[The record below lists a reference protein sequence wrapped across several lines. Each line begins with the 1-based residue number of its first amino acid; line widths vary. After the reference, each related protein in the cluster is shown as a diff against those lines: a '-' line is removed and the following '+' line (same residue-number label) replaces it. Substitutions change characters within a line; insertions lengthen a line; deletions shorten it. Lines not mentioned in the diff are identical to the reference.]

1 MAVMKKK
8 RILIVSAIVLLFLTV
23 ASAVTVFSADGDT
36 TTQPKIEKAGG
47 VELKVKRFPISRYQA
62 NNEASDDL
70 IKGAFVGLTNVTF
83 SFAGNIVRVVDAGM
97 DILYNLQPI
106 DEFANSITNVSRSVY
121 KTLKKNFGEAL
132 FIFTCGYVVYLFCVR
147 GSAKEAMRRSILF
160 ICVMVIGGL
169 WMSNAGYYMKALN
182 ALSVEA
188 QGKLLTAGNG
198 LVGIVQDEGNFADS
212 SGIEKGKEMEG
223 TVAVMRNLYFDMALM
238 KPFLIVNFG
247 ETSEGKINEKGDSK
261 SKLSRVDKLLSYKL
275 SKEGEKEKLDY
286 IESVEIKKYE
296 NESMTAGS
304 AFTQLGES
312 FIAVI
317 SAIVVGIPFLALA
330 FFNFLLQIIA
340 LVIVFFVPFAFILAY
355 VPQLAYSGFVTLGR
369 LGSVY
374 LLKAM
379 LGVVVLFVY
388 VICFMVDT
396 LIPPNGFGK
405 YLLNVTV
412 LSLILWIGFVKRDA
426 IIKFVTAGKV
436 VSVDNNMLENMRQ
449 NVVQP
454 AWENAKKIGSTLGN
468 GGGIFTDFAKNFG
481 GRKDGSNADGV
492 TGAPS
497 GVGNSP
503 SGAAMGYDN
512 THAVSRTPQKEMA
525 NGIANHNSRNLKRN
539 PQTLSKEQEKQK
551 QKEAFANAKENQR
564 QSHLDRLRKDGINS
578 PMLKDALNEGNEDL
592 SKRVP
597 ILLDKKDDSART
609 DQKEYVEQLLKQ
621 PENHHPQS
629 DDASLQHDE
638 ETVSNRAPV
647 LQENEK
653 DTERTDQKEY
663 IHEGLNQNTETD
675 KHHDFEVQKDD
686 SASKSEPVAQE
697 KSAEI
702 KRSDQKVMTNQSEPQ
717 LGFES
722 LQPTK
727 VENQPLA
734 NSERKIRPSEPA
746 KVHSDGIRVEEKQA
760 VAPAGESKA
769 VSREKQPSSQA
780 IKRTEQSVN
789 TFEQVSLNEIARRS
803 SSKAEDRLRRD
814 ERTK

>member
-1 MAVMKKK
+1 MVVMKKK

-36 TTQPKIEKAGG
+36 TTQPKVEKAGG

-106 DEFANSITNVSRSVY
+106 DEFANSITNVSKTVY

-132 FIFTCGYVVYLFCVR
+132 FIFTCAYVVYLFCVR
-147 GSAKEAMRRSILF
+147 GSVKEAMRRSILF

-169 WMSNAGYYMKALN
+169 WMSNAGYYMKTLN

-212 SGIEKGKEMEG
+212 SAIEKGKEMEG
-223 TVAVMRNLYFDMALM
+223 TVAVMRNLYFDIALM

-247 ETSEGKINEKGDSK
+247 ETSEAKINEKGDSK
-261 SKLSRVDKLLSYKL
+261 DKLSRIDKLLSYKL
-275 SKEGEKEKLDY
+275 SKDGEKEKQKHIKDTE
-286 IESVEIKKYE
+286 IEEYE
-296 NESMTAGS
+296 NESMTSGNV
-304 AFTQLGES
+304 FNQLGES
-312 FIAVI
+312 FIAIVASIVI
-317 SAIVVGIPFLALA
+317 GIPFLALA
-330 FFNFLLQIIA
+330 FFNFLLQVVA

-379 LGVVVLFVY
+379 LGVIVLFVY
-388 VICFMVDT
+388 VTCFIVDK
-396 LIPPNGFGK
+396 LIPPNGFGM
-405 YLLNVTV
+405 YLLNVAV
-412 LSLILWIGFVKRDA
+412 LASILWIGFHKRDA

-436 VSVDNNMLENMRQ
+436 VSVDNNMMENMRQ
-449 NVVQP
+449 NIVQP
-454 AWENAKKIGSTLGN
+454 AWEQAKKIGREWGN
-468 GGGIFTDFAKNFG
+468 GGGVFTDFTKHFG

-497 GVGNSP
+497 GGNSP
-503 SGAAMGYDN
+503 SGAAMGNDN
-512 THAVSRTPQKEMA
+512 THAISRTPQKETA
-525 NGIANHNSRNLKRN
+525 NGIANHNSRSLKRN

-551 QKEAFANAKENQR
+551 QKEAFANAKENKQ

-592 SKRVP
+592 SKRAP
-597 ILLDKKDDSART
+597 ILQDKKDESART
-609 DQKEYVEQLLKQ
+609 DQKEYVEQLHKQ
-621 PENHHPQS
+621 PNIQQQT
-629 DDASLQHDE
+629 DDASLQHE
-638 ETVSNRAPV
+638 EESTSNRAPV

-653 DTERTDQKEY
+653 DTERTDQKAFVYDEQ
-663 IHEGLNQNTETD
+663 NQNLETD
-675 KHHDFEVQKDD
+675 QQQNFEVPKDD
-686 SASKSEPVAQE
+686 SVSNSEPVAQE
-697 KSAEI
+697 KTAEI
-702 KRSDQKVMTNQSEPQ
+702 KRSDQKVMMNQPEPQ
-717 LGFES
+717 FGFES
-722 LQPTK
+722 PQSTK
-727 VENQPLA
+727 VENQPIA
-734 NSERKIRPSEPA
+734 NNEREIRPSEPA
-746 KVHSDGIRVEEKQA
+746 KVHSDGIRVDEKQA
-760 VAPAGESKA
+760 VAPAENKT
-769 VSREKQPSSQA
+769 VSREKQPSSQT

-789 TFEQVSLNEIARRS
+789 SFDQVSLNEIARRS
-803 SSKAEDRLRRD
+803 SSKVEDRLRRD
-814 ERTK
+814 ERTR

>member
-8 RILIVSAIVLLFLTV
+8 KILIVSAIVLLFLTV
-23 ASAVTVFSADGDT
+23 ASTVTVFSADGDT
-36 TTQPKIEKAGG
+36 TTQPKVEKAGG

-62 NNEASDDL
+62 NNEASGDL

-106 DEFANSITNVSRSVY
+106 DEFANSITNVSKSVY

-198 LVGIVQDEGNFADS
+198 LVGIVQDEGNFADGS
-212 SGIEKGKEMEG
+212 AIEKGKEMEG

-247 ETSEGKINEKGDSK
+247 ETSEAKINEKGDPK

-275 SKEGEKEKLDY
+275 SEDGEEAKKDH
-286 IESVEIKKYE
+286 IKDTEIRKYE
-296 NESMTAGS
+296 NESMTTGNVFA
-304 AFTQLGES
+304 QLGES

-317 SAIVVGIPFLALA
+317 ASVVIGVPFLALA

-379 LGVVVLFVY
+379 LGVIVLFVY

-412 LSLILWIGFVKRDA
+412 LALILWIGFVKRDA

-454 AWENAKKIGSTLGN
+454 AWENAKKVGGALSTGTA
-468 GGGIFTDFAKNFG
+468 GTFTNFAKNFR
-481 GRKDGSNADGV
+481 GRKDSSNADGA
-492 TGAPS
+492 TGDSS
-497 GVGNSP
+497 GSGGNSS
-503 SGAAMGYDN
+503 SGATMGYDN
-512 THAVSRTPQKEMA
+512 THAIARTPQKETA
-525 NGIANHNSRNLKRN
+525 NGIASHNSRNLKRN
-539 PQTLSKEQEKQK
+539 PQTLSKEQAK
-551 QKEAFANAKENQR
+551 QKEAFANAKENKQ

-578 PMLKDALNEGNEDL
+578 PMLKDALNERNEEL
-592 SKRVP
+592 SKRAP
-597 ILLDKKDDSART
+597 ILQDKKDESART

-621 PENHHPQS
+621 PDNQQQT

-638 ETVSNRAPV
+638 ETTSNRAPV

-653 DTERTDQKEY
+653 DTERTDQKAY
-663 IHEGLNQNTETD
+663 VHEGLNQNTETE
-675 KHHDFEVQKDD
+675 KHHDFEEQKDD
-686 SASKSEPVAQE
+686 SVSKSEPVAQE
-697 KSAEI
+697 RTADI

-717 LGFES
+717 YGFES
-722 LQPTK
+722 PQPAK
-727 VENQPLA
+727 VENQPIA
-734 NSERKIRPSEPA
+734 NNEHKIRPSEPA
-746 KVHSDGIRVEEKQA
+746 KVHSDGIRAGKKQTD
-760 VAPAGESKA
+760 APAESKT
-769 VSREKQPSSQA
+769 VIREKQPQSQT
-780 IKRTEQSVN
+780 IKRTEQNLN

-803 SSKAEDRLRRD
+803 SSKVEDRLRRD
-814 ERTK
+814 ERTR

>member
-8 RILIVSAIVLLFLTV
+8 RILIVSAVVLLFLTV

-106 DEFANSITNVSRSVY
+106 DEFANSITNVSKTIY

-132 FIFTCGYVVYLFCVR
+132 FIFTCAYVVYLFCVR
-147 GSAKEAMRRSILF
+147 GTVKEAMRRSILF
-160 ICVMVIGGL
+160 VCVMVIGGL
-169 WMSNAGYYMKALN
+169 WMSNSGYYMKAFN
-182 ALSVEA
+182 ALSIEI

-198 LVGIVQDEGNFADS
+198 LIGIVQDEGNFADS
-212 SGIEKGKEMEG
+212 SKIEKGKEMEG
-223 TVAVMRNLYFDMALM
+223 TVAVMRNLYFDIALM
-238 KPFLIVNFG
+238 KPFLIVNFD
-247 ETSEGKINEKGDSK
+247 ETSEKKINEKDTDKGG
-261 SKLSRVDKLLSYKL
+261 LNRIDKLLSYKL
-275 SKEGEKEKLDY
+275 SKDGEKAKLKY
-286 IESVEIKKYE
+286 IKKTEIDDYK
-296 NESMTAGS
+296 NESMTSGNV
-304 AFTQLGES
+304 FNQLGES
-312 FIAVI
+312 FIAVVA
-317 SAIVVGIPFLALA
+317 SIVIGIPFLALA

-468 GGGIFTDFAKNFG
+468 GGGVFTDFAKNFG

-497 GVGNSP
+497 GGGNSP

-512 THAVSRTPQKEMA
+512 THAVSRTPQKETA
-525 NGIANHNSRNLKRN
+525 NGIASHNSRSLKRN

-551 QKEAFANAKENQR
+551 QKEAFANAKQNKQ

-578 PMLKDALNEGNEDL
+578 PMLKDALNEGNENL
-592 SKRVP
+592 SKRAP
-597 ILLDKKDDSART
+597 ILQDKKDESART

-621 PENHHPQS
+621 PEGHHLQS
-629 DDASLQHDE
+629 GDASLQHE
-638 ETVSNRAPV
+638 EESTSNRAPV

-653 DTERTDQKEY
+653 DTERTDQKAYVYE
-663 IHEGLNQNTETD
+663 EQNQNPETD
-675 KHHDFEVQKDD
+675 QQQDFEVQKDD
-686 SASKSEPVAQE
+686 SVSKSEPIAQE
-697 KSAEI
+697 KTADI
-702 KRSDQKVMTNQSEPQ
+702 KRSDQKVMTQHEPQ

-722 LQPTK
+722 PQSTK
-727 VENQPLA
+727 VENQPIA
-734 NSERKIRPSEPA
+734 NNERIIRPSEPA
-746 KVHSDGIRVEEKQA
+746 KVHSDGIRAEKKQTD
-760 VAPAGESKA
+760 APAESKT
-769 VSREKQPSSQA
+769 VLREKQPSSQT
-780 IKRTEQSVN
+780 IKRTEQNVN
-789 TFEQVSLNEIARRS
+789 IFEQVSLNEIARRS
-803 SSKAEDRLRRD
+803 SSKVEDRLRRD
-814 ERTK
+814 ERKSDK

>member
-1 MAVMKKK
+1 MKKK

-23 ASAVTVFSADGDT
+23 ASAVTVISADGDI
-36 TTQPKIEKAGG
+36 TTQPKVEKAGG

-106 DEFANSITNVSRSVY
+106 DEFANSITNVSKSVY

-198 LVGIVQDEGNFADS
+198 LVGIVQDEGNFADGS
-212 SGIEKGKEMEG
+212 AIEKGKEMEG

-247 ETSEGKINEKGDSK
+247 ETSEAKINEKGDSK

-317 SAIVVGIPFLALA
+317 SSIVIGIPFLALA

-355 VPQLAYSGFVTLGR
+355 VPHLAYSGFVTLGR

-468 GGGIFTDFAKNFG
+468 GGGVFTDFAKNFR

-497 GVGNSP
+497 GSDGNSP
-503 SGAAMGYDN
+503 SGATMGYDN
-512 THAVSRTPQKEMA
+512 THAVSRTPQKETA
-525 NGIANHNSRNLKRN
+525 NGIASHNSRSLKRN

-551 QKEAFANAKENQR
+551 QKEAFANAKENKQ

-592 SKRVP
+592 SKRAP
-597 ILLDKKDDSART
+597 ILQDKKDESART

-621 PENHHPQS
+621 PDNQQQN
-629 DDASLQHDE
+629 DDASLQHE
-638 ETVSNRAPV
+638 ETTSNRAPV

-697 KSAEI
+697 KTADI
-702 KRSDQKVMTNQSEPQ
+702 KRSDQKVMTNQPEPQ

-722 LQPTK
+722 PQATK
-727 VENQPLA
+727 VENQPIA
-734 NSERKIRPSEPA
+734 NNERKIRPSEPA
-746 KVHSDGIRVEEKQA
+746 KIHSDGIRVEEKQA
-760 VAPAGESKA
+760 VAPAESKT
-769 VSREKQPSSQA
+769 VSREKQPSAPS

-789 TFEQVSLNEIARRS
+789 KYEQVSLNEIARRS
-803 SSKAEDRLRRD
+803 SSIVEDRLRRD

>member
-8 RILIVSAIVLLFLTV
+8 RILFVSAIVLLFLTV
-23 ASAVTVFSADGDT
+23 ASAITVFSADGDT
-36 TTQPKIEKAGG
+36 TTQPKVEKAGG

-70 IKGAFVGLTNVTF
+70 IKGAFVGMANVTF
-83 SFAGNIVRVVDAGM
+83 SFAGNFVRVVDAGM

-106 DEFANSITNVSRSVY
+106 DEFANSITNVSKTVY

-132 FIFTCGYVVYLFCVR
+132 FIFTCAYVVYLFCVR
-147 GSAKEAMRRSILF
+147 GSVKEAMRRSILF

-182 ALSVEA
+182 ALSVEV

-198 LVGIVQDEGNFADS
+198 LVGIVHDEGNFADS

-223 TVAVMRNLYFDMALM
+223 TVAVMRNLYFDIALM

-247 ETSEGKINEKGDSK
+247 ETSEAKINERGDSK
-261 SKLSRVDKLLSYKL
+261 EKLSRVDKLLSYKL
-275 SKEGEKEKLDY
+275 SEDGEKAK
-286 IESVEIKKYE
+286 KKYIKDTE
-296 NESMTAGS
+296 IEKYDNEPMTAGS

-312 FIAVI
+312 FIAVVA
-317 SAIVVGIPFLALA
+317 SIVIGIPFLALA

-379 LGVVVLFVY
+379 LGVIVLFVY
-388 VICFMVDT
+388 VTCFIVDK
-396 LIPPNGFGK
+396 LIPPNGFGM
-405 YLLNVTV
+405 YLLNVAV
-412 LSLILWIGFVKRDA
+412 LASILWIAFYKRDA

-436 VSVDNNMLENMRQ
+436 VSVDNNLMENMRQ

-468 GGGIFTDFAKNFG
+468 GGGVFTDFAKNFR
-481 GRKDGSNADGV
+481 GRKDSSNTDGV

-497 GVGNSP
+497 GGGNSP

-512 THAVSRTPQKEMA
+512 THAISRTPQKETA
-525 NGIANHNSRNLKRN
+525 NGISNHNSRNLKRN

-551 QKEAFANAKENQR
+551 EAFANAKENKQ

-578 PMLKDALNEGNEDL
+578 PMLKDVLQEGNEEL
-592 SKRVP
+592 SKRAP
-597 ILLDKKDDSART
+597 ILQDKKDESART

-621 PENHHPQS
+621 PDNQQQT
-629 DDASLQHDE
+629 DDASLQHEE
-638 ETVSNRAPV
+638 ETASDRAPV

-653 DTERTDQKEY
+653 DTERTDQKAYVYE
-663 IHEGLNQNTETD
+663 EQNQNPETD
-675 KHHDFEVQKDD
+675 QQQDFEVQKDD
-686 SASKSEPVAQE
+686 SVSKSKSVAQE
-697 KSAEI
+697 KTADL
-702 KRSDQKVMTNQSEPQ
+702 KRSDQKVMTNQPEPQ

-722 LQPTK
+722 PQSTK
-727 VENQPLA
+727 VENQPIA
-734 NSERKIRPSEPA
+734 NNERIIRPSEPA
-746 KVHSDGIRVEEKQA
+746 KVHSDGIRAEKKQTD
-760 VAPAGESKA
+760 APAESKT
-769 VSREKQPSSQA
+769 VLREKQPSSQT
-780 IKRTEQSVN
+780 IKRTEQNVN

-803 SSKAEDRLRRD
+803 TSKVEDRLRRD
-814 ERTK
+814 ERTR

>member
-1 MAVMKKK
+1 MKKK

-23 ASAVTVFSADGDT
+23 ASAITVFSADGDT
-36 TTQPKIEKAGG
+36 TTQPKVEKAGG

-70 IKGAFVGLTNVTF
+70 IKGAFVGMANVTF
-83 SFAGNIVRVVDAGM
+83 SFAGNFVRVVDAGM

-106 DEFANSITNVSRSVY
+106 DEFANSITNVSKTVY

-132 FIFTCGYVVYLFCVR
+132 FIFTCAYVVYLFCVR
-147 GSAKEAMRRSILF
+147 GSVKEAMRRSILF

-198 LVGIVQDEGNFADS
+198 LVGIVHDEGNFADS
-212 SGIEKGKEMEG
+212 SAIEKGKEMEG
-223 TVAVMRNLYFDMALM
+223 TVAVMRNLYFDIALM

-247 ETSEGKINEKGDSK
+247 ETSEAKINERGDSK
-261 SKLSRVDKLLSYKL
+261 EKLSRVDKLLSYKL
-275 SKEGEKEKLDY
+275 SEDGEKAKQKYIKDTEIEKYD
-286 IESVEIKKYE
+286 
-296 NESMTAGS
+296 NEPMTAGS

-312 FIAVI
+312 FIAVVA
-317 SAIVVGIPFLALA
+317 SIVIGIPFLALA

-379 LGVVVLFVY
+379 LGVIVLFVY
-388 VICFMVDT
+388 VTCFIVDK
-396 LIPPNGFGK
+396 LIPPNGFGM
-405 YLLNVTV
+405 YLLNVAV
-412 LSLILWIGFVKRDA
+412 LASILWIAFYKRDA

-436 VSVDNNMLENMRQ
+436 VSVDNNLMENMRQ

-468 GGGIFTDFAKNFG
+468 GGGVFTDFAKNFR
-481 GRKDGSNADGV
+481 GRKDGSNTDGV

-497 GVGNSP
+497 GSGNSP

-512 THAVSRTPQKEMA
+512 THAISRTPQKETA
-525 NGIANHNSRNLKRN
+525 NGIASHNTRNLKRN

-551 QKEAFANAKENQR
+551 QKDAFANAKENKH

-578 PMLKDALNEGNEDL
+578 PMLKDVLNEGNEDL
-592 SKRVP
+592 SKRAP
-597 ILLDKKDDSART
+597 ILQDKKDESART

-621 PENHHPQS
+621 PDNQQQT
-629 DDASLQHDE
+629 DDASLPLEE
-638 ETVSNRAPV
+638 ETTSNRAPV

-653 DTERTDQKEY
+653 DTERTDQKAYVYE
-663 IHEGLNQNTETD
+663 EQNQNPEID
-675 KHHDFEVQKDD
+675 RQQDFEVQKDD
-686 SASKSEPVAQE
+686 SASKSESVAQE
-697 KSAEI
+697 KTADI
-702 KRSDQKVMTNQSEPQ
+702 KRSDQKVITNQPEPQ

-722 LQPTK
+722 SQLTK
-727 VENQPLA
+727 TENQPIA
-734 NSERKIRPSEPA
+734 NNERKIRPSEPA
-746 KVHSDGIRVEEKQA
+746 KVHSDGIRVEKKQTD
-760 VAPAGESKA
+760 APAESKA
-769 VSREKQPSSQA
+769 VLREKQPSSQT
-780 IKRTEQSVN
+780 IKRTEQNVN

-803 SSKAEDRLRRD
+803 SPKVEDRLRRN
-814 ERTK
+814 ERTR

>member
-1 MAVMKKK
+1 MKKK

-23 ASAVTVFSADGDT
+23 ASAVTVISADGDT
-36 TTQPKIEKAGG
+36 TTQPKVEKAGG

-62 NNEASDDL
+62 NNEASEDL

-106 DEFANSITNVSRSVY
+106 DEFANSITNVSKTIY

-132 FIFTCGYVVYLFCVR
+132 FIFTCAYVVYLFCVR
-147 GSAKEAMRRSILF
+147 GSIKEAMRRSILF

-198 LVGIVQDEGNFADS
+198 LVGIVNDEGNFADS
-212 SGIEKGKEMEG
+212 SAIEKGKEMEG
-223 TVAVMRNLYFDMALM
+223 TVAVMRNLYFDIALM

-247 ETSEGKINEKGDSK
+247 ETSEAKINEKGDSK

-317 SAIVVGIPFLALA
+317 SSIVVGIPFLALA

-379 LGVVVLFVY
+379 LGVIVLFVY
-388 VICFMVDT
+388 VTCFIVDK
-396 LIPPNGFGK
+396 LIPPNGFGM
-405 YLLNVTV
+405 YLLNVAV
-412 LSLILWIGFVKRDA
+412 LASILWVGFHKRDA

-468 GGGIFTDFAKNFG
+468 GGGVFTDFAKNFK
-481 GRKDGSNADGV
+481 GRKDGSNADGL
-492 TGAPS
+492 TDASNGS
-497 GVGNSP
+497 GGNSP
-503 SGAAMGYDN
+503 SGAAMGCDN
-512 THAVSRTPQKEMA
+512 TYVISRTPQKETA
-525 NGIANHNSRNLKRN
+525 NGIASHNSRSLKRN

-551 QKEAFANAKENQR
+551 HKEAFANAKENKQ

-592 SKRVP
+592 SKRAP
-597 ILLDKKDDSART
+597 ILQDKKDESART

-621 PENHHPQS
+621 PNNQQQT
-629 DDASLQHDE
+629 DVASLQHE
-638 ETVSNRAPV
+638 EEIASNRAPV
-647 LQENEK
+647 LQDNDN

-663 IHEGLNQNTETD
+663 VYEEQKQNPETD
-675 KHHDFEVQKDD
+675 QQQDFEVQKDD
-686 SASKSEPVAQE
+686 SVSKSEPVAQE
-697 KSAEI
+697 RSAEI
-702 KRSDQKVMTNQSEPQ
+702 KRSDQKVMTNHPDPE

-722 LQPTK
+722 SQSTK
-727 VENQPLA
+727 VENQPIA
-734 NSERKIRPSEPA
+734 NNARKIRPSEPA
-746 KVHSDGIRVEEKQA
+746 KVHSGGIRVEEKQA
-760 VAPAGESKA
+760 VVPAGESKA
-769 VSREKQPSSQA
+769 VSREKQPSSQT

-789 TFEQVSLNEIARRS
+789 TFEQLSLNDIGRRT
-803 SSKAEDRLRRD
+803 SSKVEDRLRRD
-814 ERTK
+814 ERKR

>member
-1 MAVMKKK
+1 MKKK

-36 TTQPKIEKAGG
+36 TTQPKVEKAGG

-106 DEFANSITNVSRSVY
+106 DEFANSITNVSKTVY

-132 FIFTCGYVVYLFCVR
+132 FIFTCAYVVYLFCVR
-147 GSAKEAMRRSILF
+147 GSVKEAMRRSILF

-198 LVGIVQDEGNFADS
+198 LVGIVRDEGNFADS

-247 ETSEGKINEKGDSK
+247 ETSEAKINEKGDSK

-275 SKEGEKEKLDY
+275 SEDGEKAKKDH
-286 IESVEIKKYE
+286 IKDTEIRKYE
-296 NESMTAGS
+296 NESMTTGNVFA
-304 AFTQLGES
+304 QLGES
-312 FIAVI
+312 FIAVVA
-317 SAIVVGIPFLALA
+317 SIVIGIPFLALA

-379 LGVVVLFVY
+379 LGVIVLFVY

-412 LSLILWIGFVKRDA
+412 LALILWIGFVKRDA

-454 AWENAKKIGSTLGN
+454 AWEQAKKIGGVWGN
-468 GGGIFTDFAKNFG
+468 GGGVFTDFTKNFG

-492 TGAPS
+492 TGASS
-497 GVGNSP
+497 GGGNSP

-512 THAVSRTPQKEMA
+512 THAISRTPQKETA
-525 NGIANHNSRNLKRN
+525 NGIASHNSRSLKRN
-539 PQTLSKEQEKQK
+539 PQTLSKEPEKQK
-551 QKEAFANAKENQR
+551 QKEVFANAKENKQ

-592 SKRVP
+592 SKRAP
-597 ILLDKKDDSART
+597 ILQDKKDESART

-621 PENHHPQS
+621 PNNQQQT
-629 DDASLQHDE
+629 DVASLQHE
-638 ETVSNRAPV
+638 EEIASNRAPV
-647 LQENEK
+647 LQDNDN

-663 IHEGLNQNTETD
+663 VYEEQKQNPETD
-675 KHHDFEVQKDD
+675 QQQDFEVQKDD
-686 SASKSEPVAQE
+686 SVSKSEPVAQE
-697 KSAEI
+697 RSAEI
-702 KRSDQKVMTNQSEPQ
+702 KRSDQKVMTNHPDPE

-722 LQPTK
+722 SQSTK
-727 VENQPLA
+727 VENQPIA
-734 NSERKIRPSEPA
+734 NNARKIRPSEPA
-746 KVHSDGIRVEEKQA
+746 KVHSDGIRVEEKQT
-760 VAPAGESKA
+760 VAPAESKT
-769 VSREKQPSSQA
+769 VSREKQPSAPSV
-780 IKRTEQSVN
+780 KRTEQSVN

-803 SSKAEDRLRRD
+803 SSKVEDRLRRD

>member
-1 MAVMKKK
+1 MKKK

-23 ASAVTVFSADGDT
+23 ASAVTVISADGDT
-36 TTQPKIEKAGG
+36 TTQPKVEKAGG

-106 DEFANSITNVSRSVY
+106 DEFANSITNVSKTIY

-132 FIFTCGYVVYLFCVR
+132 FIFTCAYVVYLFCVR
-147 GSAKEAMRRSILF
+147 GSIKEAMRRSILF

-198 LVGIVQDEGNFADS
+198 LVGIVQDDGNFADS

-247 ETSEGKINEKGDSK
+247 ETSEAKINEKGDPK
-261 SKLSRVDKLLSYKL
+261 GKLSRVDKLLSYKL
-275 SKEGEKEKLDY
+275 SKEGEKEKKDY

-312 FIAVI
+312 FIAVVA
-317 SAIVVGIPFLALA
+317 SIVIGIPFLALA

-374 LLKAM
+374 LLKAT
-379 LGVVVLFVY
+379 LGVIVLFVY

-412 LSLILWIGFVKRDA
+412 LALILWIGFVKRDA

-454 AWENAKKIGSTLGN
+454 AWENAKKVGGALSTGTA
-468 GGGIFTDFAKNFG
+468 GTFTNFAKNFR
-481 GRKDGSNADGV
+481 GRKDGSADSV
-492 TGAPS
+492 DCAPS
-497 GVGNSP
+497 GSGGNSP

-512 THAVSRTPQKEMA
+512 THAISRTPQKETA
-525 NGIANHNSRNLKRN
+525 NGIASHNSRNLKRN

-551 QKEAFANAKENQR
+551 EAFANAKENKQ

-578 PMLKDALNEGNEDL
+578 PMLKDALNERNEEL
-592 SKRVP
+592 SKRAP
-597 ILLDKKDDSART
+597 ILQDKKDESART

-621 PENHHPQS
+621 PDNQQQT

-638 ETVSNRAPV
+638 ETTSNRAPV

-653 DTERTDQKEY
+653 DTERTDQKAY
-663 IHEGLNQNTETD
+663 VHEGLNQNTETE

-686 SASKSEPVAQE
+686 SVSKSESVAQE
-697 KSAEI
+697 KTAEI
-702 KRSDQKVMTNQSEPQ
+702 TRSEQKVMTNHPDPQ

-722 LQPTK
+722 SQSTK
-727 VENQPLA
+727 VENQPIA
-734 NSERKIRPSEPA
+734 NNERKIRPSEPA
-746 KVHSDGIRVEEKQA
+746 KVHSDGIRVEEKQT
-760 VAPAGESKA
+760 VAPAESKT
-769 VSREKQPSSQA
+769 VSREKQPSAPS

-789 TFEQVSLNEIARRS
+789 TFEQVSLNDIGKRT
-803 SSKAEDRLRRD
+803 SSKVEDRLRRD
-814 ERTK
+814 ERTR

>member
-1 MAVMKKK
+1 MKKK
-8 RILIVSAIVLLFLTV
+8 RIVIVSAIVLLFLTV
-23 ASAVTVFSADGDT
+23 ASAVSVFSADGDT
-36 TTQPKIEKAGG
+36 TTQPKVEKAGG

-106 DEFANSITNVSRSVY
+106 DEFANSITNVSKSVY

-198 LVGIVQDEGNFADS
+198 LVGIVQDEGNFADGS
-212 SGIEKGKEMEG
+212 AIEKGKEMEG

-247 ETSEGKINEKGDSK
+247 ETSEAKINEKGDSK

-275 SKEGEKEKLDY
+275 SEDGEKAKKYHIKDT
-286 IESVEIKKYE
+286 EIRKYE
-296 NESMTAGS
+296 NESMTTGNVFA
-304 AFTQLGES
+304 QLGES
-312 FIAVI
+312 FIAVVA
-317 SAIVVGIPFLALA
+317 SVVIGVPFLALA

-379 LGVVVLFVY
+379 LGVIVLFVY

-412 LSLILWIGFVKRDA
+412 LALILWIGFVKRDA

-454 AWENAKKIGSTLGN
+454 AWENEKKVGGTLSTGTA
-468 GGGIFTDFAKNFG
+468 GTFTNFAKNFR
-481 GRKDGSNADGV
+481 GRKDGSADSV
-492 TGAPS
+492 DGASS
-497 GVGNSP
+497 GSGGNSP

-512 THAVSRTPQKEMA
+512 EHAMSRTPQKETA
-525 NGIANHNSRNLKRN
+525 NGIASHNSRSLKRN

-551 QKEAFANAKENQR
+551 QKEAFANAKENKQ

-578 PMLKDALNEGNEDL
+578 PMLKDALNEGNEEL
-592 SKRVP
+592 SKRAP
-597 ILLDKKDDSART
+597 ILQDKKDESART

-621 PENHHPQS
+621 PDNQQQTDE
-629 DDASLQHDE
+629 ASLQHE
-638 ETVSNRAPV
+638 EESTSNRAPV

-653 DTERTDQKEY
+653 DTERTDQKAYVYE
-663 IHEGLNQNTETD
+663 EQNHNPETD
-675 KHHDFEVQKDD
+675 QQQDFEVQKDD
-686 SASKSEPVAQE
+686 SVSKSEPVTQE
-697 KSAEI
+697 KTDI
-702 KRSDQKVMTNQSEPQ
+702 KRSDQKIMTNQPEPQ

-722 LQPTK
+722 PQSTK
-727 VENQPLA
+727 VENQPIA
-734 NSERKIRPSEPA
+734 NNQRIIRPSEPA
-746 KVHSDGIRVEEKQA
+746 KVHSDGIRAEKKQTD
-760 VAPAGESKA
+760 APAESKT
-769 VSREKQPSSQA
+769 VLREKQPSSQT
-780 IKRTEQSVN
+780 IKRTEQNVN

-803 SSKAEDRLRRD
+803 TSKVEDRLRRD
-814 ERTK
+814 ERTR

>member
-1 MAVMKKK
+1 M
-8 RILIVSAIVLLFLTV
+8 SAIVLLFLTV
-23 ASAVTVFSADGDT
+23 ASTMTVFSADGDT
-36 TTQPKIEKAGG
+36 TTQPKVEKAGG

-106 DEFANSITNVSRSVY
+106 DEFANSITNVSKTVY

-132 FIFTCGYVVYLFCVR
+132 FIFTCAYVVYLFCVR
-147 GSAKEAMRRSILF
+147 GSVKEAMRRSILF
-160 ICVMVIGGL
+160 VCVMVIGGL
-169 WMSNAGYYMKALN
+169 WMSNSGYYMKAFN
-182 ALSVEA
+182 ALSIEI

-198 LVGIVQDEGNFADS
+198 LIGIVQDEGNFADS
-212 SGIEKGKEMEG
+212 SAIKKGKEMEG
-223 TVAVMRNLYFDMALM
+223 TVAVMRNLYFDIALM
-238 KPFLIVNFG
+238 KPFLIVNFD
-247 ETSEGKINEKGDSK
+247 ETSEKKINEKDTDKGG
-261 SKLSRVDKLLSYKL
+261 LNRIDKLLSYKL
-275 SKEGEKEKLDY
+275 SKDGEEAKVDY
-286 IESVEIKKYE
+286 IKDTEIDEYK
-296 NESMTAGS
+296 NESMTSGNV
-304 AFTQLGES
+304 FNQLGES
-312 FIAVI
+312 FIAVVA
-317 SAIVVGIPFLALA
+317 SIVIGIPFLALA

-340 LVIVFFVPFAFILAY
+340 LVIVFFVPFAFILSY

-379 LGVVVLFVY
+379 LGVIVLFVY
-388 VICFMVDT
+388 VTCFIVDK
-396 LIPPNGFGK
+396 LIPPNGFGM
-405 YLLNVTV
+405 YLLNVAV
-412 LSLILWIGFVKRDA
+412 LAAILWIGFNKRDA

-468 GGGIFTDFAKNFG
+468 GGGVFTDFAKNFR
-481 GRKDGSNADGV
+481 GRKDGSADGV
-492 TGAPS
+492 TDAPS
-497 GVGNSP
+497 GSGSNSP

-512 THAVSRTPQKEMA
+512 THTISRTPQKETA
-525 NGIANHNSRNLKRN
+525 NGIASHNSRDLKRN

-551 QKEAFANAKENQR
+551 QKDAFANAKENKH

-592 SKRVP
+592 SKRAP
-597 ILLDKKDDSART
+597 ILQDKKDESART

-621 PENHHPQS
+621 PEGHHSQT
-629 DDASLQHDE
+629 DDASLQHE
-638 ETVSNRAPV
+638 ETTSNRAPV

-675 KHHDFEVQKDD
+675 IHHDFEVQKDD
-686 SASKSEPVAQE
+686 SFSKSEPVAQE
-697 KSAEI
+697 KTADI
-702 KRSDQKVMTNQSEPQ
+702 RRSDQKVMTNQPEPQ

-722 LQPTK
+722 PQSTK
-727 VENQPLA
+727 VENQPIA
-734 NSERKIRPSEPA
+734 NYERKVRPSEPA
-746 KVHSDGIRVEEKQA
+746 KVHSDGIRVEEKQV
-760 VAPAGESKA
+760 VAPVESKT
-769 VSREKQPSSQA
+769 VSREKQPSSQT

-789 TFEQVSLNEIARRS
+789 TFEQVALNEIARRS
-803 SSKAEDRLRRD
+803 SSKVEDRLRRD

>member
-23 ASAVTVFSADGDT
+23 ASAVTVISADGDT
-36 TTQPKIEKAGG
+36 TTQPKVEKAGG

-106 DEFANSITNVSRSVY
+106 DEFANSITNVSKTVY

-132 FIFTCGYVVYLFCVR
+132 FIFTCAYVVYLFCVR
-147 GSAKEAMRRSILF
+147 GSVKEAMRRSILF

-212 SGIEKGKEMEG
+212 SAIEKGKEMEG
-223 TVAVMRNLYFDMALM
+223 TVAVMRNLYFDIALM
-238 KPFLIVNFG
+238 KPFLIVNFD
-247 ETSEGKINEKGDSK
+247 ETSEKKINEKDTDKGG
-261 SKLSRVDKLLSYKL
+261 LNRIDKLLSYKL
-275 SKEGEKEKLDY
+275 SEDGEKDKKDY
-286 IESVEIKKYE
+286 IKETEIEEYK
-296 NESMTAGS
+296 NESMTSGNV
-304 AFTQLGES
+304 FNQLGES
-312 FIAVI
+312 FIAVV
-317 SAIVVGIPFLALA
+317 SSIVIGIPFLALA

-379 LGVVVLFVY
+379 LGVIVLFVY
-388 VICFMVDT
+388 VTCFIVDK
-396 LIPPNGFGK
+396 LIPPNGFGM
-405 YLLNVTV
+405 YLLNVAV
-412 LSLILWIGFVKRDA
+412 LASILWIGFHKRDA

-454 AWENAKKIGSTLGN
+454 AWENAKKIGGTLGN
-468 GGGIFTDFAKNFG
+468 GGGVFTDFAKNFR

-492 TGAPS
+492 TGASS
-497 GVGNSP
+497 GGGNSP
-503 SGAAMGYDN
+503 SGATMGYDN
-512 THAVSRTPQKEMA
+512 THAIARTPQKETA
-525 NGIANHNSRNLKRN
+525 NGIASHNSRNLKRN

-551 QKEAFANAKENQR
+551 EAFANAKENKQ
-564 QSHLDRLRKDGINS
+564 QAHLDRLRKDGINS
-578 PMLKDALNEGNEDL
+578 PMLKDALNEGNEEL
-592 SKRVP
+592 SKRAP
-597 ILLDKKDDSART
+597 ILQDKKDESART
-609 DQKEYVEQLLKQ
+609 DQKEYVEHLLKQ
-621 PENHHPQS
+621 PDNQQQI
-629 DDASLQHDE
+629 DDASLQHEE
-638 ETVSNRAPV
+638 ETTSNRAPV
-647 LQENEK
+647 SQENEK
-653 DTERTDQKEY
+653 DTERTDQKAYVYE
-663 IHEGLNQNTETD
+663 EQNQNLETD
-675 KHHDFEVQKDD
+675 QQQNFEVQKDD
-686 SASKSEPVAQE
+686 SVSKSEPVAQE
-697 KSAEI
+697 RSAEI
-702 KRSDQKVMTNQSEPQ
+702 KRSDQKVTTNHPDSQ

-722 LQPTK
+722 SQSPK
-727 VENQPLA
+727 IENQPIA
-734 NSERKIRPSEPA
+734 NNERKIRPSEPA

-760 VAPAGESKA
+760 VAPGESKA
-769 VSREKQPSSQA
+769 VSREKQPSSQT

-789 TFEQVSLNEIARRS
+789 TFEQVSLNDIGRRT
-803 SSKAEDRLRRD
+803 SSKVEDRLRRD
-814 ERTK
+814 ERTR

>member
-1 MAVMKKK
+1 MKKK

-23 ASAVTVFSADGDT
+23 ASAITVFSADGDT
-36 TTQPKIEKAGG
+36 TTQPKVEKAGG

-106 DEFANSITNVSRSVY
+106 DEFANSITNVSKTVY

-132 FIFTCGYVVYLFCVR
+132 FIFTCAYVVYLFCVR
-147 GSAKEAMRRSILF
+147 GSVKEAMRRSILF

-212 SGIEKGKEMEG
+212 SAIEKGKEMEG
-223 TVAVMRNLYFDMALM
+223 TVAVMRNLYFDIALM

-247 ETSEGKINEKGDSK
+247 ETSEAKINEKGDSK
-261 SKLSRVDKLLSYKL
+261 EKLSRVDKLLSYKL
-275 SKEGEKEKLDY
+275 SKDGEKEKQKHIKDTE
-286 IESVEIKKYE
+286 IEEYE
-296 NESMTAGS
+296 NESMTSGNV
-304 AFTQLGES
+304 FNQLGES
-312 FIAVI
+312 FIAVVA
-317 SAIVVGIPFLALA
+317 SIVIGIPFLALA

-379 LGVVVLFVY
+379 LGVIVLFVY
-388 VICFMVDT
+388 VTCFIVDK
-396 LIPPNGFGK
+396 LIPPNGFGM
-405 YLLNVTV
+405 YLLNVAV
-412 LSLILWIGFVKRDA
+412 LASILWIGFHKRDA

-436 VSVDNNMLENMRQ
+436 VSVDNNMMENMRQ
-449 NVVQP
+449 NIVQP
-454 AWENAKKIGSTLGN
+454 AWEQAKKIGGVWGN
-468 GGGIFTDFAKNFG
+468 GGGVFNFTKHFG
-481 GRKDGSNADGV
+481 GRKDGSDADGV

-497 GVGNSP
+497 GGGNSP

-512 THAVSRTPQKEMA
+512 THAISRTPQKETA
-525 NGIANHNSRNLKRN
+525 NGISNHNRRNLKRN

-551 QKEAFANAKENQR
+551 EAFANAKENKQ

-578 PMLKDALNEGNEDL
+578 PMLKDVLQEGNEEL
-592 SKRVP
+592 SKRAP
-597 ILLDKKDDSART
+597 ILQDKKDESART

-621 PENHHPQS
+621 PDNQQQT
-629 DDASLQHDE
+629 DDASLQHEE
-638 ETVSNRAPV
+638 ETASDRAPV

-653 DTERTDQKEY
+653 DTERTDQKAYVYE
-663 IHEGLNQNTETD
+663 EQKQNPETD
-675 KHHDFEVQKDD
+675 QQQDFEVQKDD
-686 SASKSEPVAQE
+686 SISKSEPVAQE
-697 KSAEI
+697 KTADI
-702 KRSDQKVMTNQSEPQ
+702 KRSDQKVMPNQPEPQ

-722 LQPTK
+722 PQATK
-727 VENQPLA
+727 VENQPIA
-734 NSERKIRPSEPA
+734 NNERIIRPSEPA

-769 VSREKQPSSQA
+769 ILREKQPSSQS

-789 TFEQVSLNEIARRS
+789 SFEQVSLNEIARRS
-803 SSKAEDRLRRD
+803 SSKVEDRLRRD
-814 ERTK
+814 ERTR

>member
-36 TTQPKIEKAGG
+36 TTQPKVEKAGG

-62 NNEASDDL
+62 NNEASGDL

-106 DEFANSITNVSRSVY
+106 DEFANSITNVSKSVY

-147 GSAKEAMRRSILF
+147 GSIKEAMRRSILF

-182 ALSVEA
+182 VLSVEA

-247 ETSEGKINEKGDSK
+247 ETSEAKINEKGDPR

-275 SKEGEKEKLDY
+275 SEDGEKAKKDH
-286 IESVEIKKYE
+286 IKDTEIRKYE
-296 NESMTAGS
+296 NESMTTGNVFA
-304 AFTQLGES
+304 QLGES
-312 FIAVI
+312 FIAVVA
-317 SAIVVGIPFLALA
+317 SVVIGVPFLALA

-340 LVIVFFVPFAFILAY
+340 LVIVFFVPFAFILSY

-379 LGVVVLFVY
+379 LGVIVLFVY

-412 LSLILWIGFVKRDA
+412 LALILWIGFVKRDA

-454 AWENAKKIGSTLGN
+454 AWENAKKIGGTLGN
-468 GGGIFTDFAKNFG
+468 GGGVFTDFAKNFR
-481 GRKDGSNADGV
+481 GRKDGSAGSVD
-492 TGAPS
+492 GAPS
-497 GVGNSP
+497 GSGGNSP

-512 THAVSRTPQKEMA
+512 NHAISRTPQKETT
-525 NGIANHNSRNLKRN
+525 NGIASHNSRSLKRN

-551 QKEAFANAKENQR
+551 EAFMNAKENKQ
-564 QSHLDRLRKDGINS
+564 QSHIDRLRKDGINS
-578 PMLKDALNEGNEDL
+578 PMLKDALNERNEDL
-592 SKRVP
+592 SKRAP
-597 ILLDKKDDSART
+597 ILQDKKDESART

-621 PENHHPQS
+621 TSQQHS
-629 DDASLQHDE
+629 DEASLLHE
-638 ETVSNRAPV
+638 EESTSNRAPV

-653 DTERTDQKEY
+653 DTERTDQKAYVYE
-663 IHEGLNQNTETD
+663 EQNQNPETD
-675 KHHDFEVQKDD
+675 QQQDFEVQKDD
-686 SASKSEPVAQE
+686 SVSKSEPVAQE
-697 KSAEI
+697 KTADI
-702 KRSDQKVMTNQSEPQ
+702 KRSDQKVMTNQPEPQ

-722 LQPTK
+722 PQSTK
-727 VENQPLA
+727 VENQHIA
-734 NSERKIRPSEPA
+734 NNERIIRPSEPA
-746 KVHSDGIRVEEKQA
+746 KVHSDGIRAEKKQTD
-760 VAPAGESKA
+760 APAESKT
-769 VSREKQPSSQA
+769 VLREKQPSSQT
-780 IKRTEQSVN
+780 IKRTEQNVN

-803 SSKAEDRLRRD
+803 TSKVEDRLRRD
-814 ERTK
+814 ERTR

>member
-1 MAVMKKK
+1 MKKK

-106 DEFANSITNVSRSVY
+106 DEFANSITNVSKSVY

-198 LVGIVQDEGNFADS
+198 LVGIVQDEGNFADG

-247 ETSEGKINEKGDSK
+247 ETSEAKINEKGDSK

-275 SKEGEKEKLDY
+275 SEDGEKAKKDH
-286 IESVEIKKYE
+286 IKDTEIRKYE
-296 NESMTAGS
+296 NESMTTGNVFA
-304 AFTQLGES
+304 QLGES
-312 FIAVI
+312 FIAVVA
-317 SAIVVGIPFLALA
+317 SIVIGIPFLALA

-379 LGVVVLFVY
+379 LGVIVLFVY

-412 LSLILWIGFVKRDA
+412 LALILWIGFVKRDA

-454 AWENAKKIGSTLGN
+454 AWEQAKKIGGVWGN
-468 GGGIFTDFAKNFG
+468 GGGVFTDFTKNFG

-492 TGAPS
+492 TGASS
-497 GVGNSP
+497 GGGNSP

-512 THAVSRTPQKEMA
+512 THAISRTPQKETA
-525 NGIANHNSRNLKRN
+525 NGIASHNSRSLKRN
-539 PQTLSKEQEKQK
+539 PQTLSKEPEKQK
-551 QKEAFANAKENQR
+551 QKEVFANAKENKQ

-592 SKRVP
+592 SKRAP
-597 ILLDKKDDSART
+597 ILQDKKDESART

-621 PENHHPQS
+621 PNNQQQT
-629 DDASLQHDE
+629 DVASLQHE
-638 ETVSNRAPV
+638 EEIASNRAPV
-647 LQENEK
+647 LQDNDN

-663 IHEGLNQNTETD
+663 VYEEQKQNPETD
-675 KHHDFEVQKDD
+675 QQQDFEVQKDD
-686 SASKSEPVAQE
+686 SVSKSEPVAQE
-697 KSAEI
+697 RSAEI
-702 KRSDQKVMTNQSEPQ
+702 KRSDQKVMTNHPDPE

-722 LQPTK
+722 SQSTK
-727 VENQPLA
+727 VENQPIA
-734 NSERKIRPSEPA
+734 NNARKIRPSEPA
-746 KVHSDGIRVEEKQA
+746 KVHSDGIRVEEKQT
-760 VAPAGESKA
+760 VAPAESKT
-769 VSREKQPSSQA
+769 VSREKQPSAPSV
-780 IKRTEQSVN
+780 KRTEQSVN

-803 SSKAEDRLRRD
+803 SSKVEDRLRRD

>member
-1 MAVMKKK
+1 MKKK
-8 RILIVSAIVLLFLTV
+8 RILIMSAIVLLFLTV

-36 TTQPKIEKAGG
+36 TTQPKVEKAGG

-106 DEFANSITNVSRSVY
+106 DEFANSITNVSKSVY

-132 FIFTCGYVVYLFCVR
+132 FIFTCGYVVYLLCVR

-198 LVGIVQDEGNFADS
+198 LVSIVQDEGNFADS
-212 SGIEKGKEMEG
+212 SAIEKGKEMEG
-223 TVAVMRNLYFDMALM
+223 TVAVMRNLYFDIALM

-247 ETSEGKINEKGDSK
+247 ETSEAKINEKGNSK
-261 SKLSRVDKLLSYKL
+261 DKLSRVDKLLSYKL
-275 SKEGEKEKLDY
+275 SKDGEEAKKDY
-286 IESVEIKKYE
+286 IDDDEIKKYQ
-296 NESMTAGS
+296 NESMTSGNV
-304 AFTQLGES
+304 FNQLGES
-312 FIAVI
+312 FIAVVA
-317 SAIVVGIPFLALA
+317 SIVIGIPFLALA

-379 LGVVVLFVY
+379 LGVIVLFVY
-388 VICFMVDT
+388 VTCFIVDK
-396 LIPPNGFGK
+396 LIPPNGFGM
-405 YLLNVTV
+405 YLLNVAV
-412 LSLILWIGFVKRDA
+412 LASILWIGFIKRDA

-454 AWENAKKIGSTLGN
+454 AWENAKKVGGALSTGTA
-468 GGGIFTDFAKNFG
+468 GTFTNFAKNFR
-481 GRKDGSNADGV
+481 GRKDDSADSV
-492 TGAPS
+492 DGAPS
-497 GVGNSP
+497 GSGGNSP
-503 SGAAMGYDN
+503 SGASMGYDN
-512 THAVSRTPQKEMA
+512 THAISRTPQKETA
-525 NGIANHNSRNLKRN
+525 NGIASHNNRNLKRN
-539 PQTLSKEQEKQK
+539 PQTLLKEQQK
-551 QKEAFANAKENQR
+551 QKEAFANAKENKQ
-564 QSHLDRLRKDGINS
+564 QTHLDRLRKDGINS
-578 PMLKDALNEGNEDL
+578 PMLKDALNAGNEDL
-592 SKRVP
+592 PKRAP
-597 ILLDKKDDSART
+597 ILQDKKDESART
-609 DQKEYVEQLLKQ
+609 DQKEYVEQILKQ
-621 PENHHPQS
+621 PDNQQQT
-629 DDASLQHDE
+629 DDTSLQLEE
-638 ETVSNRAPV
+638 ETTSNRAPV

-653 DTERTDQKEY
+653 DTERTDQKAYVYE
-663 IHEGLNQNTETD
+663 EQNQNPDID
-675 KHHDFEVQKDD
+675 KQQDFEVQKDD
-686 SASKSEPVAQE
+686 SVSKSEPVAQE
-697 KSAEI
+697 KTADI
-702 KRSDQKVMTNQSEPQ
+702 KRSDQKVMTNQPIPQ

-722 LQPTK
+722 PQSTK
-727 VENQPLA
+727 VENQPFT
-734 NSERKIRPSEPA
+734 NNERKIRPSEPA
-746 KVHSDGIRVEEKQA
+746 KVHSDGIRGEEKQS
-760 VAPAGESKA
+760 VAPAESKT
-769 VSREKQPSSQA
+769 REKQSSSQT

-789 TFEQVSLNEIARRS
+789 TFEQVSLNDIGRRT
-803 SSKAEDRLRRD
+803 SSKVEDRLRRD
-814 ERTK
+814 ERTR

>member
-8 RILIVSAIVLLFLTV
+8 RIVIVSAIVLLFLTV
-23 ASAVTVFSADGDT
+23 ASAVSVFSADGDT
-36 TTQPKIEKAGG
+36 TTQPKVEKAGG

-106 DEFANSITNVSRSVY
+106 DEFANSITNVSKSVY

-198 LVGIVQDEGNFADS
+198 LVGIVQDEGNFADGS
-212 SGIEKGKEMEG
+212 AIEKGKEMEG

-247 ETSEGKINEKGDSK
+247 ETSEAKINEKGDSK

-275 SKEGEKEKLDY
+275 SEDGEKAKKYHIKDT
-286 IESVEIKKYE
+286 EIRKYE
-296 NESMTAGS
+296 NESMTTGNVFA
-304 AFTQLGES
+304 QLGES
-312 FIAVI
+312 FIAVVA
-317 SAIVVGIPFLALA
+317 SVVIGVPFLALA

-379 LGVVVLFVY
+379 LGVIVLFVY

-412 LSLILWIGFVKRDA
+412 LALILWIGFVKRDA

-454 AWENAKKIGSTLGN
+454 AWENEKKVGGTLSTGTA
-468 GGGIFTDFAKNFG
+468 GTFTNFAKNFR
-481 GRKDGSNADGV
+481 GRKDGSADSV
-492 TGAPS
+492 DGASS
-497 GVGNSP
+497 GSGGNSP

-512 THAVSRTPQKEMA
+512 EHAMSRTPQKETA
-525 NGIANHNSRNLKRN
+525 NGIASHNSRSLKRN

-551 QKEAFANAKENQR
+551 QKEAFANAKENKQ

-578 PMLKDALNEGNEDL
+578 PMLKDALNEGNEEL
-592 SKRVP
+592 SKRAP
-597 ILLDKKDDSART
+597 ILQDKKDESART

-621 PENHHPQS
+621 PDNQQQTDE
-629 DDASLQHDE
+629 ASLQHE
-638 ETVSNRAPV
+638 EESTSNRAPV

-653 DTERTDQKEY
+653 DTERTDQKAYVYE
-663 IHEGLNQNTETD
+663 EQNHNPETD
-675 KHHDFEVQKDD
+675 QQQDFEVQKDD
-686 SASKSEPVAQE
+686 SVSKSEPVTQE
-697 KSAEI
+697 KTDI
-702 KRSDQKVMTNQSEPQ
+702 KRSDQKIMTNQPEPQ

-722 LQPTK
+722 PQSTK
-727 VENQPLA
+727 VENQPIA
-734 NSERKIRPSEPA
+734 NNQRIIRPSEPA
-746 KVHSDGIRVEEKQA
+746 KVHSDGIRAEKKQTD
-760 VAPAGESKA
+760 APAESKT
-769 VSREKQPSSQA
+769 VLREKQPSSQT
-780 IKRTEQSVN
+780 IKRTEQNVN

-803 SSKAEDRLRRD
+803 TSKVEDRLRRD
-814 ERTK
+814 ERTR

>member
-1 MAVMKKK
+1 MKKK
-8 RILIVSAIVLLFLTV
+8 RILIVSAIVLLFLTI

-36 TTQPKIEKAGG
+36 TTQPKVEKAGG

-106 DEFANSITNVSRSVY
+106 DEFANSITNVSKKVY
-121 KTLKKNFGEAL
+121 KTLKNNFGEAL
-132 FIFTCGYVVYLFCVR
+132 FIFTCAYVVYLFCVR
-147 GSAKEAMRRSILF
+147 GSVKEAMRRSILF

-198 LVGIVQDEGNFADS
+198 LVGIVNDEGNFADS
-212 SGIEKGKEMEG
+212 SAIEKGKEMEG
-223 TVAVMRNLYFDMALM
+223 TVAVMRNLYFDIALM
-238 KPFLIVNFG
+238 KPFLIVNFDG
-247 ETSEGKINEKGDSK
+247 TSETKINEKGDSK
-261 SKLSRVDKLLSYKL
+261 DKLSRVDKLLSYKL
-275 SKEGEKEKLDY
+275 SKKGEEAKKDY
-286 IESVEIKKYE
+286 IDDDEIKKYE
-296 NESMTAGS
+296 NESMTSGNV
-304 AFTQLGES
+304 FNQLGES
-312 FIAVI
+312 FIAVVA
-317 SAIVVGIPFLALA
+317 SIVIGIPFLALA

-379 LGVVVLFVY
+379 LGIIVLFVY
-388 VICFMVDT
+388 VTCFIVDK
-396 LIPPNGFGK
+396 LIPPNGFGM
-405 YLLNVTV
+405 YLLNVAV
-412 LSLILWIGFVKRDA
+412 LAAILWIGFNKRDA

-436 VSVDNNMLENMRQ
+436 VSVDNNTLENMRQ

-468 GGGIFTDFAKNFG
+468 GGGVFTDFAKNFR
-481 GRKDGSNADGV
+481 GRKDGSNANGIAGASSDG
-492 TGAPS
+492 
-497 GVGNSP
+497 GNSP
-503 SGAAMGYDN
+503 SGAAIGYDN
-512 THAVSRTPQKEMA
+512 THAIARTPQKETA
-525 NGIANHNSRNLKRN
+525 NGIASHNNRNLKRN
-539 PQTLSKEQEKQK
+539 PQTLSKEQ
-551 QKEAFANAKENQR
+551 QKEAFANAKENKQ
-564 QSHLDRLRKDGINS
+564 QSHLDRLRKVGINS

-592 SKRVP
+592 SKRAP
-597 ILLDKKDDSART
+597 ILQDKKDESSRT

-621 PENHHPQS
+621 PDNQKQT
-629 DDASLQHDE
+629 DDASLQLEE
-638 ETVSNRAPV
+638 ETTSNRAPV

-653 DTERTDQKEY
+653 DTERTDQKAYVYE
-663 IHEGLNQNTETD
+663 EQNQKPETD
-675 KHHDFEVQKDD
+675 QQQDFEVQKDD
-686 SASKSEPVAQE
+686 SVSKGEPVAQE
-697 KSAEI
+697 KTAEI
-702 KRSDQKVMTNQSEPQ
+702 KRSDQKVMTNQPI
-717 LGFES
+717 
-722 LQPTK
+722 
-727 VENQPLA
+727 V

-760 VAPAGESKA
+760 VAPAESKT
-769 VSREKQPSSQA
+769 VSREKQLSSQT

-789 TFEQVSLNEIARRS
+789 TFEQVALNEIARRS
-803 SSKAEDRLRRD
+803 SSKVEDRLRRD

>member
-36 TTQPKIEKAGG
+36 TTQPKVEKAGG

-106 DEFANSITNVSRSVY
+106 DEFANSITNVSKTVY

-132 FIFTCGYVVYLFCVR
+132 FIFTCAYVVYLFCVR
-147 GSAKEAMRRSILF
+147 GSVKEAMRRSILF

-198 LVGIVQDEGNFADS
+198 LVGIVRDEGNFADS

-247 ETSEGKINEKGDSK
+247 ETSEAKINEKGDSK

-275 SKEGEKEKLDY
+275 SEDGEKAKKDH
-286 IESVEIKKYE
+286 IKDTEIRKYE
-296 NESMTAGS
+296 NESMTTGNVFA
-304 AFTQLGES
+304 QLGES
-312 FIAVI
+312 FIAVVA
-317 SAIVVGIPFLALA
+317 SIVIGIPFLALA

-379 LGVVVLFVY
+379 LGVIVLFVY

-412 LSLILWIGFVKRDA
+412 LALILWIGFVKRDA

-454 AWENAKKIGSTLGN
+454 AWEQAKKIGGVWGS
-468 GGGIFTDFAKNFG
+468 GGGVFTDFTKNFG

-492 TGAPS
+492 TGASS
-497 GVGNSP
+497 GGGNSP

-512 THAVSRTPQKEMA
+512 THAISRTPQKETA
-525 NGIANHNSRNLKRN
+525 NGIASHNSRSLKRN
-539 PQTLSKEQEKQK
+539 PQTLSKEPEKQK
-551 QKEAFANAKENQR
+551 QKEVFANAKENKQ

-592 SKRVP
+592 SKRAP
-597 ILLDKKDDSART
+597 ILQDKKDESART

-621 PENHHPQS
+621 PNNQQQT
-629 DDASLQHDE
+629 DVASLQHE
-638 ETVSNRAPV
+638 EEIASNRAPV
-647 LQENEK
+647 LQDNDN

-663 IHEGLNQNTETD
+663 VYEEQKQNPETD
-675 KHHDFEVQKDD
+675 QQQDFEVQKDD
-686 SASKSEPVAQE
+686 SVSKSEPVAQE
-697 KSAEI
+697 RSAEI
-702 KRSDQKVMTNQSEPQ
+702 KRSDQKVMTNHPDPE

-722 LQPTK
+722 SQSTK
-727 VENQPLA
+727 VENQPIA
-734 NSERKIRPSEPA
+734 NNARKIRPSEPA
-746 KVHSDGIRVEEKQA
+746 KVHSDGIRVEEKQT
-760 VAPAGESKA
+760 VAPAESKT
-769 VSREKQPSSQA
+769 VSREKQPSAPSV
-780 IKRTEQSVN
+780 KRTEQSVN

-803 SSKAEDRLRRD
+803 SSKVEDRLRRD

>member
-23 ASAVTVFSADGDT
+23 ASAITVFSADGDT
-36 TTQPKIEKAGG
+36 TTQPKVEKAGG

-70 IKGAFVGLTNVTF
+70 IKGAFVGMANVTF
-83 SFAGNIVRVVDAGM
+83 SFAGNFVRVVDAGM

-106 DEFANSITNVSRSVY
+106 DEFANSITNVSKTVY

-132 FIFTCGYVVYLFCVR
+132 FIFTCAYVVYLFCVR
-147 GSAKEAMRRSILF
+147 GSVKEAMRRSILF

-198 LVGIVQDEGNFADS
+198 LVGIVHDEGNFADS
-212 SGIEKGKEMEG
+212 SAIEKGKEMEG
-223 TVAVMRNLYFDMALM
+223 TVAVMRNLYFDIALM

-247 ETSEGKINEKGDSK
+247 ETSEAKINERGDSK
-261 SKLSRVDKLLSYKL
+261 EKLSRVDKLLSYKL
-275 SKEGEKEKLDY
+275 SEDGEKAKQKYIKDTEIEKYD
-286 IESVEIKKYE
+286 
-296 NESMTAGS
+296 NEPMTAGS

-312 FIAVI
+312 FIAVVA
-317 SAIVVGIPFLALA
+317 SIVIGIPFLALA

-379 LGVVVLFVY
+379 LGVIVLFVY
-388 VICFMVDT
+388 VTCFIVDK
-396 LIPPNGFGK
+396 LIPPNGFGM
-405 YLLNVTV
+405 YLLNVAV
-412 LSLILWIGFVKRDA
+412 LASILWIAFYKRDA

-436 VSVDNNMLENMRQ
+436 VSVDNNLMENMRQ

-468 GGGIFTDFAKNFG
+468 GGGVFTDFAKNFR
-481 GRKDGSNADGV
+481 GRKDGSNTDGV

-497 GVGNSP
+497 GSGNSP

-512 THAVSRTPQKEMA
+512 THAISRTPQKETA
-525 NGIANHNSRNLKRN
+525 NGIASHNTRNLKRN

-551 QKEAFANAKENQR
+551 QKDAFANAKENKH

-578 PMLKDALNEGNEDL
+578 PMLKDVLNEGNEDL
-592 SKRVP
+592 SKRAP
-597 ILLDKKDDSART
+597 ILQDKKDESART

-621 PENHHPQS
+621 PDNQQQT
-629 DDASLQHDE
+629 DDASLPLEE
-638 ETVSNRAPV
+638 ETTSNRAPV

-653 DTERTDQKEY
+653 DTERTDQKAYVYE
-663 IHEGLNQNTETD
+663 EQNQNPEID
-675 KHHDFEVQKDD
+675 RQQDFEVQKDD
-686 SASKSEPVAQE
+686 SASKSESVAQE
-697 KSAEI
+697 KTADI
-702 KRSDQKVMTNQSEPQ
+702 KRSDQKVITNQPEPQ

-722 LQPTK
+722 SQLTK
-727 VENQPLA
+727 TENQPIA
-734 NSERKIRPSEPA
+734 NNERKIRPSEPA
-746 KVHSDGIRVEEKQA
+746 KVHSDGIRVEKKQTD
-760 VAPAGESKA
+760 APAESKA
-769 VSREKQPSSQA
+769 VLREKQPSSQT
-780 IKRTEQSVN
+780 IKRTEQNVN

-803 SSKAEDRLRRD
+803 SPKVEDRLRRN
-814 ERTK
+814 ERTR

>member
-1 MAVMKKK
+1 MKKK
-8 RILIVSAIVLLFLTV
+8 RILIVSAIVLLLLTV
-23 ASAVTVFSADGDT
+23 ASAITVFSADGDT
-36 TTQPKIEKAGG
+36 TTQPKVEKAGG

-70 IKGAFVGLTNVTF
+70 IKGAFVGMANVTF
-83 SFAGNIVRVVDAGM
+83 SFAGNFVRVVDAGM

-106 DEFANSITNVSRSVY
+106 DEFANSITNVSKTVY

-132 FIFTCGYVVYLFCVR
+132 FIFTCAYVVYLFCVR
-147 GSAKEAMRRSILF
+147 GSVKEAMRRSILF

-198 LVGIVQDEGNFADS
+198 LVGIVHDEGNFADS
-212 SGIEKGKEMEG
+212 SAIEKGKEMEG
-223 TVAVMRNLYFDMALM
+223 TVAVMRNLYFDIALM

-247 ETSEGKINEKGDSK
+247 ETSEAKINERGDSK
-261 SKLSRVDKLLSYKL
+261 EKLSRVDKLLSYKL
-275 SKEGEKEKLDY
+275 STDGEKAKQKYIKDTEIEKYD
-286 IESVEIKKYE
+286 
-296 NESMTAGS
+296 NEPMTAGS

-312 FIAVI
+312 FIAVVA
-317 SAIVVGIPFLALA
+317 SIVIGIPFLALA

-379 LGVVVLFVY
+379 LGVIVLFVY
-388 VICFMVDT
+388 VTCFIVDK
-396 LIPPNGFGK
+396 LIPPNGFGM
-405 YLLNVTV
+405 YLLNVAV
-412 LSLILWIGFVKRDA
+412 LASILWIAFYKRDA

-436 VSVDNNMLENMRQ
+436 VSVDNNLMENMRQ

-454 AWENAKKIGSTLGN
+454 AWEQAKKIGGVWGN
-468 GGGIFTDFAKNFG
+468 GGGVFTDFTKNFG

-497 GVGNSP
+497 GGGNSP

-512 THAVSRTPQKEMA
+512 THAISRTPQKETA
-525 NGIANHNSRNLKRN
+525 NGIASHNNRNLKRN
-539 PQTLSKEQEKQK
+539 PQTLLKEQQK
-551 QKEAFANAKENQR
+551 QKEAFANAKENKQ

-578 PMLKDALNEGNEDL
+578 PMLKDVLNEENEDL
-592 SKRVP
+592 SKRAP
-597 ILLDKKDDSART
+597 ILQDKKDESART

-621 PENHHPQS
+621 PDNQQQT
-629 DDASLQHDE
+629 DDASLQLEDE
-638 ETVSNRAPV
+638 TTSNRAPV

-653 DTERTDQKEY
+653 DTERTDQKAYVYE
-663 IHEGLNQNTETD
+663 EQNQYSETD
-675 KHHDFEVQKDD
+675 QQQDFEVQKDD
-686 SASKSEPVAQE
+686 SVSKSEPVAQE
-697 KSAEI
+697 KTADI
-702 KRSDQKVMTNQSEPQ
+702 KRSDQKVMTNQPEPQ

-722 LQPTK
+722 PQSTK
-727 VENQPLA
+727 VENQPIA
-734 NSERKIRPSEPA
+734 NNERIIRPSEPA
-746 KVHSDGIRVEEKQA
+746 KVHSDGIRAEKKQTD
-760 VAPAGESKA
+760 APAESKT
-769 VSREKQPSSQA
+769 VLREKQPSSQT
-780 IKRTEQSVN
+780 IKRTEQNVN

-803 SSKAEDRLRRD
+803 SSKVEDRLRRD
-814 ERTK
+814 ERTR

>member
-36 TTQPKIEKAGG
+36 TTQPQVEKAGG

-106 DEFANSITNVSRSVY
+106 DEFANSITNVSKTVY

-132 FIFTCGYVVYLFCVR
+132 FIFTCAYVVYLFCVR
-147 GSAKEAMRRSILF
+147 GSVKEAMRRSILF

-198 LVGIVQDEGNFADS
+198 LVGIVNDEGNFADS
-212 SGIEKGKEMEG
+212 SAIEKGKEMEG
-223 TVAVMRNLYFDMALM
+223 TVAVMRNLYFDIALM

-247 ETSEGKINEKGDSK
+247 ETSEAKINEKGDSK
-261 SKLSRVDKLLSYKL
+261 DKLSRVDKLLSYKL
-275 SKEGEKEKLDY
+275 SKEGEEAKKDY
-286 IESVEIKKYE
+286 IDDDEIKKYE
-296 NESMTAGS
+296 NESMTSGNV
-304 AFTQLGES
+304 FNQLGES
-312 FIAVI
+312 FIAVVA
-317 SAIVVGIPFLALA
+317 SIVIGIPFLALA
-330 FFNFLLQIIA
+330 FFNFLLQVVA

-379 LGVVVLFVY
+379 LGIIVLFVY
-388 VICFMVDT
+388 VTCFIVDK
-396 LIPPNGFGK
+396 LIPPNGFGM
-405 YLLNVTV
+405 YLLNVAV
-412 LSLILWIGFVKRDA
+412 LASILWIGFHKRDA

-436 VSVDNNMLENMRQ
+436 VSVDNNMMENMRQ
-449 NVVQP
+449 NLVQP
-454 AWENAKKIGSTLGN
+454 AWEQAKKIGGVWGN
-468 GGGIFTDFAKNFG
+468 GGGVFTDFAKNFR
-481 GRKDGSNADGV
+481 GRKDGSADSV
-492 TGAPS
+492 DGAL
-497 GVGNSP
+497 GGGGNSP

-512 THAVSRTPQKEMA
+512 THAISRTPQKETA
-525 NGIANHNSRNLKRN
+525 NGIANHNSRSLKRN

-551 QKEAFANAKENQR
+551 QKEAFANAKENKQ

-592 SKRVP
+592 SKRAP
-597 ILLDKKDDSART
+597 ILQDKKDESART
-609 DQKEYVEQLLKQ
+609 DQKEFVEQLLKQ
-621 PENHHPQS
+621 PKNQKQT
-629 DDASLQHDE
+629 DDAYLQHE
-638 ETVSNRAPV
+638 EESTSNRAPV

-653 DTERTDQKEY
+653 DTERTDQKAYVYDEQ
-663 IHEGLNQNTETD
+663 NQNLETD
-675 KHHDFEVQKDD
+675 QQQDFEVQKDD
-686 SASKSEPVAQE
+686 SVSNSEPVAQE
-697 KSAEI
+697 KTAEI
-702 KRSDQKVMTNQSEPQ
+702 KRSDQKVMMNQPEPQ

-722 LQPTK
+722 PQSTK
-727 VENQPLA
+727 VENQPIA
-734 NSERKIRPSEPA
+734 NNEREIRPSEPA
-746 KVHSDGIRVEEKQA
+746 KVHSDGIRVDEKQA
-760 VAPAGESKA
+760 VAPAENKT
-769 VSREKQPSSQA
+769 VSREKQPSSQT

-789 TFEQVSLNEIARRS
+789 SFDQVSLNEIARRS
-803 SSKAEDRLRRD
+803 SSKVEDRLRRD
-814 ERTK
+814 ERTR

>member
-23 ASAVTVFSADGDT
+23 ASAVTVISADGDT
-36 TTQPKIEKAGG
+36 TTQPKVEKAGG

-106 DEFANSITNVSRSVY
+106 DEFANSITNVSKTVY

-132 FIFTCGYVVYLFCVR
+132 FIFTCAYVVYLFCVR
-147 GSAKEAMRRSILF
+147 GSVKEAMRRSILF
-160 ICVMVIGGL
+160 VCVMVIGGL
-169 WMSNAGYYMKALN
+169 WMSNSGYYMKAFN
-182 ALSVEA
+182 ALSIEI

-198 LVGIVQDEGNFADS
+198 LIGIVQDEGNFADS
-212 SGIEKGKEMEG
+212 SAIEKGKEMEG
-223 TVAVMRNLYFDMALM
+223 TVAVMRNLYFDIALM

-247 ETSEGKINEKGDSK
+247 ETSEAKINEKGDSK
-261 SKLSRVDKLLSYKL
+261 DKLSRVDKLLSYKL
-275 SKEGEKEKLDY
+275 SKDGEEAKKDY
-286 IESVEIKKYE
+286 IDDDEIKKYQ
-296 NESMTAGS
+296 NESMTSGNV
-304 AFTQLGES
+304 FNQLGES
-312 FIAVI
+312 FIAVVA
-317 SAIVVGIPFLALA
+317 SIVIGIPFLALA

-379 LGVVVLFVY
+379 LGVIVLFVY
-388 VICFMVDT
+388 VTCFIVDK
-396 LIPPNGFGK
+396 LIPPNGFGM
-405 YLLNVTV
+405 YLLNVAV
-412 LSLILWIGFVKRDA
+412 LASILWIGFQKRDA

-468 GGGIFTDFAKNFG
+468 GGGVFTDFAKNFK
-481 GRKDGSNADGV
+481 GRKDGSNADGL
-492 TGAPS
+492 TGASNGS
-497 GVGNSP
+497 GGNSP

-512 THAVSRTPQKEMA
+512 THAISRTPQKETA
-525 NGIANHNSRNLKRN
+525 NGIASHNSRSLKRN

-551 QKEAFANAKENQR
+551 QKEAFANAKENKQ

-592 SKRVP
+592 SKRAP
-597 ILLDKKDDSART
+597 ILQDKKDGSART

-621 PENHHPQS
+621 PDNQQQT
-629 DDASLQHDE
+629 DDASLQLEE
-638 ETVSNRAPV
+638 ETTSNRAPV

-653 DTERTDQKEY
+653 DTERTDQKAY
-663 IHEGLNQNTETD
+663 VHEGQNQNTETE
-675 KHHDFEVQKDD
+675 KHHDFEVQKGD
-686 SASKSEPVAQE
+686 SVSKSEPVAQE
-697 KSAEI
+697 KTAEI
-702 KRSDQKVMTNQSEPQ
+702 KRSNQKVMTNQPEPQ

-722 LQPTK
+722 PQSTK
-727 VENQPLA
+727 VENQPIA
-734 NSERKIRPSEPA
+734 NNERKIRSSEPA
-746 KVHSDGIRVEEKQA
+746 KVHSDGIRVEEKQT
-760 VAPAGESKA
+760 VAPAESKT
-769 VSREKQPSSQA
+769 VSREKQPSAPS

-803 SSKAEDRLRRD
+803 SSKVEDRLRRD
-814 ERTK
+814 ERTR

>member
-23 ASAVTVFSADGDT
+23 ASTMTVFSADGDT
-36 TTQPKIEKAGG
+36 TTQPKVEKAGG

-106 DEFANSITNVSRSVY
+106 DEFANSITNVSKTVY

-132 FIFTCGYVVYLFCVR
+132 FIFTCAYVVYLFCVR
-147 GSAKEAMRRSILF
+147 GSVKEAMRRSILF
-160 ICVMVIGGL
+160 VCVMVIGGL
-169 WMSNAGYYMKALN
+169 WMSNSGYYMKAFN
-182 ALSVEA
+182 ALSIEI

-198 LVGIVQDEGNFADS
+198 LIGIVQDEGNFADS
-212 SGIEKGKEMEG
+212 SAIKKGKEMEG
-223 TVAVMRNLYFDMALM
+223 TVAVMRNLYFDIALM
-238 KPFLIVNFG
+238 KPFLIVNFD
-247 ETSEGKINEKGDSK
+247 ETSEKKINEKDTDKGG
-261 SKLSRVDKLLSYKL
+261 LNRIDKLLSYKL
-275 SKEGEKEKLDY
+275 SKDGEEAKVDY
-286 IESVEIKKYE
+286 IKDTEIDEYK
-296 NESMTAGS
+296 NESMTSGNV
-304 AFTQLGES
+304 FNQLGES
-312 FIAVI
+312 FIAVVA
-317 SAIVVGIPFLALA
+317 SIVIGIPFLALA

-340 LVIVFFVPFAFILAY
+340 LVIVFFVPFAFILSY

-379 LGVVVLFVY
+379 LGVIVLFVY
-388 VICFMVDT
+388 VTCFIVDK
-396 LIPPNGFGK
+396 LIPPNGFGM
-405 YLLNVTV
+405 YLLNVAV
-412 LSLILWIGFVKRDA
+412 LAAILWIGFNKRDA

-468 GGGIFTDFAKNFG
+468 GGGVFTDFAKNFR
-481 GRKDGSNADGV
+481 GRKDGSADGV
-492 TGAPS
+492 TDAPS
-497 GVGNSP
+497 GSGSNSP

-512 THAVSRTPQKEMA
+512 THTISRTPQKETA
-525 NGIANHNSRNLKRN
+525 NGIASHNSRDLKRN

-551 QKEAFANAKENQR
+551 QKDAFANAKENKH

-592 SKRVP
+592 SKRAP
-597 ILLDKKDDSART
+597 ILQDKKDESART

-621 PENHHPQS
+621 PEGHHSQT
-629 DDASLQHDE
+629 DDASLQHE
-638 ETVSNRAPV
+638 ETTSNRAPV

-675 KHHDFEVQKDD
+675 IHHDFEVQKDD
-686 SASKSEPVAQE
+686 SFSKSEPVAQE
-697 KSAEI
+697 KTADI
-702 KRSDQKVMTNQSEPQ
+702 RRSDQKVMTNQPEPQ

-722 LQPTK
+722 PQSTK
-727 VENQPLA
+727 VENQPIA
-734 NSERKIRPSEPA
+734 NYERKVRPSEPA
-746 KVHSDGIRVEEKQA
+746 KVHSDGIRVEEKQV
-760 VAPAGESKA
+760 VAPVESKT
-769 VSREKQPSSQA
+769 VSREKQPSSQT

-789 TFEQVSLNEIARRS
+789 TFEQVALNEIARRS
-803 SSKAEDRLRRD
+803 SSKVEDRLRRD

>member
-23 ASAVTVFSADGDT
+23 ASAITVFSADGDT
-36 TTQPKIEKAGG
+36 TTQPKVEKAGG

-70 IKGAFVGLTNVTF
+70 IKGAFVGMANVTF
-83 SFAGNIVRVVDAGM
+83 SFAGNFVRVVDAGM

-106 DEFANSITNVSRSVY
+106 DEFANSITNVSKTVY

-132 FIFTCGYVVYLFCVR
+132 FIFTCAYVVYLFCVR
-147 GSAKEAMRRSILF
+147 GSVKEAMRRSILF

-198 LVGIVQDEGNFADS
+198 LVGIVHDEGNFADS
-212 SGIEKGKEMEG
+212 SAIEKGKEMEG
-223 TVAVMRNLYFDMALM
+223 TVAVMRNLYFDIALM

-247 ETSEGKINEKGDSK
+247 ETSEAKINERGDSK
-261 SKLSRVDKLLSYKL
+261 EKLSRVDKLLSYKL
-275 SKEGEKEKLDY
+275 STDGEKAKQKYIKDTEIEKYD
-286 IESVEIKKYE
+286 
-296 NESMTAGS
+296 NEPMTAGS

-312 FIAVI
+312 FIAVVA
-317 SAIVVGIPFLALA
+317 SIVIGIPFLALA

-379 LGVVVLFVY
+379 LGVIVLFVY
-388 VICFMVDT
+388 VTCFIVDK
-396 LIPPNGFGK
+396 LIPPNGFGM
-405 YLLNVTV
+405 YLLNVAV
-412 LSLILWIGFVKRDA
+412 LASILWIAFYKRDA

-436 VSVDNNMLENMRQ
+436 VSVDNNLMENMRQ

-454 AWENAKKIGSTLGN
+454 AWEQAKKIGGVWGN
-468 GGGIFTDFAKNFG
+468 GGGVFTDFTKNFG
-481 GRKDGSNADGV
+481 GRKDGSNVDGV

-497 GVGNSP
+497 GGGNSP

-512 THAVSRTPQKEMA
+512 THAISRTPQKETA
-525 NGIANHNSRNLKRN
+525 NGIASHNNRNLKRN
-539 PQTLSKEQEKQK
+539 PQTLLKEQQK
-551 QKEAFANAKENQR
+551 QKEAFANAKENKQ

-578 PMLKDALNEGNEDL
+578 PMLKDVLNEENEDL
-592 SKRVP
+592 SKRAP
-597 ILLDKKDDSART
+597 ILQDKKDESART

-621 PENHHPQS
+621 PDNQQQT
-629 DDASLQHDE
+629 DDASLQLEDE
-638 ETVSNRAPV
+638 TTSNRAPV

-653 DTERTDQKEY
+653 DTERTDQKAYVYE
-663 IHEGLNQNTETD
+663 EQNQYSETD
-675 KHHDFEVQKDD
+675 QQQDFEVQKDD
-686 SASKSEPVAQE
+686 SVSKSEPVAQE
-697 KSAEI
+697 KTADI
-702 KRSDQKVMTNQSEPQ
+702 KRSDQKVMTNQPEPQ

-722 LQPTK
+722 PQSTK
-727 VENQPLA
+727 VENQPIA
-734 NSERKIRPSEPA
+734 NNERIIRPSEPA
-746 KVHSDGIRVEEKQA
+746 KVHSDGIRAEKKQTD
-760 VAPAGESKA
+760 APAESKT
-769 VSREKQPSSQA
+769 VLREKQPSSQT
-780 IKRTEQSVN
+780 IKRTEQNVN

-803 SSKAEDRLRRD
+803 SSKVEDRLRRD
-814 ERTK
+814 ERTR

>member
-1 MAVMKKK
+1 MKKK

-36 TTQPKIEKAGG
+36 TTQPKVEKAGG

-106 DEFANSITNVSRSVY
+106 DEFANSITNVSKSVY

-212 SGIEKGKEMEG
+212 SAIEKGKEMEG
-223 TVAVMRNLYFDMALM
+223 TVAVMRNLYFDIALM

-247 ETSEGKINEKGDSK
+247 ETSEAKINEKGDSK
-261 SKLSRVDKLLSYKL
+261 EKLSRVDKLLSYKL
-275 SKEGEKEKLDY
+275 SKDGEKEKQKHIKDTE
-286 IESVEIKKYE
+286 IEEYE
-296 NESMTAGS
+296 NESMTSGNV
-304 AFTQLGES
+304 FNQLGES
-312 FIAVI
+312 FIAVVA
-317 SAIVVGIPFLALA
+317 SIVIGIPFLALA

-379 LGVVVLFVY
+379 LGVIVLFVY
-388 VICFMVDT
+388 VTCFIVDK
-396 LIPPNGFGK
+396 LIPPNGFGM
-405 YLLNVTV
+405 YLLNVAV
-412 LSLILWIGFVKRDA
+412 LASILWIGFHKRDA

-436 VSVDNNMLENMRQ
+436 VSVDNNMMENMRQ

-468 GGGIFTDFAKNFG
+468 GGGVFTDFAKNFS
-481 GRKDGSNADGV
+481 GRKDGSNGDSV
-492 TGAPS
+492 TGASS
-497 GVGNSP
+497 GGGNSP

-512 THAVSRTPQKEMA
+512 THAIARTPQKETA
-525 NGIANHNSRNLKRN
+525 NGIASHNSRNLKRN

-551 QKEAFANAKENQR
+551 EAFANAKENKQ

-592 SKRVP
+592 PKRAP
-597 ILLDKKDDSART
+597 ILQDKKDESART

-621 PENHHPQS
+621 PDNQQQT
-629 DDASLQHDE
+629 DDASLQLEE
-638 ETVSNRAPV
+638 ETTSNRAPV

-653 DTERTDQKEY
+653 DTERTDQKAYVYE
-663 IHEGLNQNTETD
+663 EQNHPETD
-675 KHHDFEVQKDD
+675 QQQDFEVQKDD
-686 SASKSEPVAQE
+686 SVSKSEPVAQE
-697 KSAEI
+697 KTADI
-702 KRSDQKVMTNQSEPQ
+702 KRSGQKVMTNQPEPQ

-722 LQPTK
+722 PQSTK
-727 VENQPLA
+727 AENQPIA
-734 NSERKIRPSEPA
+734 NNERKIRPSEPA

-769 VSREKQPSSQA
+769 VSREKQPSSQT

-803 SSKAEDRLRRD
+803 SSKVEDRLRRD
-814 ERTK
+814 ERTR

>member
-1 MAVMKKK
+1 MKKK

-23 ASAVTVFSADGDT
+23 ASAITVFSADGDT
-36 TTQPKIEKAGG
+36 TTQPKVEKAGG

-70 IKGAFVGLTNVTF
+70 IKGAFVGMANVTF
-83 SFAGNIVRVVDAGM
+83 SFAGNFVRVVDAGM

-106 DEFANSITNVSRSVY
+106 DEFANSITNVSKTVY

-132 FIFTCGYVVYLFCVR
+132 FIFTCAYVVYLFCVR
-147 GSAKEAMRRSILF
+147 GSVKEAMRRSILF

-198 LVGIVQDEGNFADS
+198 LVGIVHDEGNFADS
-212 SGIEKGKEMEG
+212 SAIEKGKEMEG
-223 TVAVMRNLYFDMALM
+223 TVAVMRNLYFDIALM

-247 ETSEGKINEKGDSK
+247 ETSEAKINERGDSK
-261 SKLSRVDKLLSYKL
+261 EKLSRVDKLLSYKL
-275 SKEGEKEKLDY
+275 STDGEKAKQKYIKDTEIEKYD
-286 IESVEIKKYE
+286 
-296 NESMTAGS
+296 NEPMTAGS

-312 FIAVI
+312 FIAVVA
-317 SAIVVGIPFLALA
+317 SIVIGIPFLALA

-379 LGVVVLFVY
+379 LGVIVLFVY
-388 VICFMVDT
+388 VTCFIVDK
-396 LIPPNGFGK
+396 LIPPNGFGM
-405 YLLNVTV
+405 YLLNVAV
-412 LSLILWIGFVKRDA
+412 LASILWIAFYKRDA

-436 VSVDNNMLENMRQ
+436 VSVDNNLMENMRQ

-454 AWENAKKIGSTLGN
+454 AWEQAKKIGGVWGN
-468 GGGIFTDFAKNFG
+468 GGGVFTDFTKNFG

-492 TGAPS
+492 TCAPS
-497 GVGNSP
+497 GGGNSP

-512 THAVSRTPQKEMA
+512 THAISRTPQKETA
-525 NGIANHNSRNLKRN
+525 NGIASHNNRNLKRN
-539 PQTLSKEQEKQK
+539 PQTLLKEQQK
-551 QKEAFANAKENQR
+551 QKEAFANAKENKQ

-578 PMLKDALNEGNEDL
+578 PMLKDVLNEENEDL
-592 SKRVP
+592 SKRAP
-597 ILLDKKDDSART
+597 ILQDKKDESART

-621 PENHHPQS
+621 PDNQQQT
-629 DDASLQHDE
+629 DDASLQLEDE
-638 ETVSNRAPV
+638 TTSNRAPV

-653 DTERTDQKEY
+653 DTERTDQKAYVYE
-663 IHEGLNQNTETD
+663 EQNQYSETD
-675 KHHDFEVQKDD
+675 QQQDFEVQKDD
-686 SASKSEPVAQE
+686 SVSKSEPVAQE
-697 KSAEI
+697 KTADI
-702 KRSDQKVMTNQSEPQ
+702 KRSDQKVMTNQPEPQ

-722 LQPTK
+722 PQSTK
-727 VENQPLA
+727 VENQPIA
-734 NSERKIRPSEPA
+734 NNERIIRPSEPA
-746 KVHSDGIRVEEKQA
+746 KVHSDGIRAEKKQTD
-760 VAPAGESKA
+760 APAESKT
-769 VSREKQPSSQA
+769 VLREKQPSSQT
-780 IKRTEQSVN
+780 IKRTEQNVN

-803 SSKAEDRLRRD
+803 SSKVEDRLRRD
-814 ERTK
+814 ERTR

>member
-1 MAVMKKK
+1 MVVMKKK

-106 DEFANSITNVSRSVY
+106 DEFANSITNVSKTIY

-132 FIFTCGYVVYLFCVR
+132 FIFTCAYVVYLFCVR
-147 GSAKEAMRRSILF
+147 GSIKEAMRRSILF

-212 SGIEKGKEMEG
+212 SAIEKGKEMEG
-223 TVAVMRNLYFDMALM
+223 TVAVMRNLYFDIALM

-247 ETSEGKINEKGDSK
+247 ETSEAKINEKGDSK
-261 SKLSRVDKLLSYKL
+261 DKLSRIDKLLSYKL
-275 SKEGEKEKLDY
+275 SKDGEKEKQKHIKDTE
-286 IESVEIKKYE
+286 IEEYE
-296 NESMTAGS
+296 NESMTSGNV
-304 AFTQLGES
+304 FNQLGES
-312 FIAVI
+312 FIAVVA
-317 SAIVVGIPFLALA
+317 SIVIGIPFLALA

-379 LGVVVLFVY
+379 LGVIVLFVY
-388 VICFMVDT
+388 VTCFIVDK
-396 LIPPNGFGK
+396 LIPPNGFGM
-405 YLLNVTV
+405 YLLNVAV
-412 LSLILWIGFVKRDA
+412 LASILWIGFHKRDA

-436 VSVDNNMLENMRQ
+436 VSVDNNMMENMRQ

-468 GGGIFTDFAKNFG
+468 GGGVFTDFAKNFR

-492 TGAPS
+492 TGTSS
-497 GVGNSP
+497 GSGGDSP
-503 SGAAMGYDN
+503 SGTAMGYDN
-512 THAVSRTPQKEMA
+512 TYATSRTPQKETA
-525 NGIANHNSRNLKRN
+525 NGIASHNSRNLKRN

-551 QKEAFANAKENQR
+551 QKNAFANAKENKH
-564 QSHLDRLRKDGINS
+564 QSHLDRLRRDGINS

-592 SKRVP
+592 SKRAP
-597 ILLDKKDDSART
+597 ILQDKKDESART
-609 DQKEYVEQLLKQ
+609 DQKEYVDQLLKQ
-621 PENHHPQS
+621 PDNQQQT
-629 DDASLQHDE
+629 DDASLQHEE
-638 ETVSNRAPV
+638 ETTFNRAPV

-653 DTERTDQKEY
+653 DTERTDQKAYVYE
-663 IHEGLNQNTETD
+663 EQNQNPETD
-675 KHHDFEVQKDD
+675 QQQDFEVQKDD
-686 SASKSEPVAQE
+686 FVSKSEPVAQE
-697 KSAEI
+697 KTADI
-702 KRSDQKVMTNQSEPQ
+702 KRSDQKVMINQSEPQ
-717 LGFES
+717 YGFES
-722 LQPTK
+722 PQPAK
-727 VENQPLA
+727 VENQPIA
-734 NSERKIRPSEPA
+734 NNERKIRPSEPA
-746 KVHSDGIRVEEKQA
+746 KVHSDGIRVEEKQGI
-760 VAPAGESKA
+760 APAESKA
-769 VSREKQPSSQA
+769 VSREKQPSSQT

-789 TFEQVSLNEIARRS
+789 TFEQVSLNDIGRRT
-803 SSKAEDRLRRD
+803 SSKLEDRLRRD
-814 ERTK
+814 ERTR

>member
-8 RILIVSAIVLLFLTV
+8 RILIVSAIVLLLLTV
-23 ASAVTVFSADGDT
+23 ASAITVFSADGDT
-36 TTQPKIEKAGG
+36 TTQPKVEKAGG

-70 IKGAFVGLTNVTF
+70 IKGAFVGMANVTF
-83 SFAGNIVRVVDAGM
+83 SFAGNFVRVVDAGM

-106 DEFANSITNVSRSVY
+106 DEFANSITNVSKTVY

-132 FIFTCGYVVYLFCVR
+132 FIFTCAYVVYLFCVR
-147 GSAKEAMRRSILF
+147 GSVKEAMRRSILF

-198 LVGIVQDEGNFADS
+198 LVGIVHDEGNFADS
-212 SGIEKGKEMEG
+212 SAIEKGKEMEG
-223 TVAVMRNLYFDMALM
+223 TVAVMRNLYFDIALM

-247 ETSEGKINEKGDSK
+247 ETSEAKINERGDSK
-261 SKLSRVDKLLSYKL
+261 EKLSRVDKLLSYKL
-275 SKEGEKEKLDY
+275 STDGEKAKQKYIKDTEIEKYD
-286 IESVEIKKYE
+286 
-296 NESMTAGS
+296 NEPMTAGS

-312 FIAVI
+312 FIAVVA
-317 SAIVVGIPFLALA
+317 SIVIGIPFLALA

-379 LGVVVLFVY
+379 LGVIVLFVY
-388 VICFMVDT
+388 VTCFIVDK
-396 LIPPNGFGK
+396 LIPPNGFGM
-405 YLLNVTV
+405 YLLNVAV
-412 LSLILWIGFVKRDA
+412 LASILWIAFYKRDA

-436 VSVDNNMLENMRQ
+436 VSVDNNLMENMRQ

-454 AWENAKKIGSTLGN
+454 AWEQAKKIGGVWGN
-468 GGGIFTDFAKNFG
+468 GGGVFTDFTKNFG

-497 GVGNSP
+497 GGGNSP

-512 THAVSRTPQKEMA
+512 THAISRTPQKETA
-525 NGIANHNSRNLKRN
+525 NGIASHNNRNLKRN
-539 PQTLSKEQEKQK
+539 PQTLLKEQQK
-551 QKEAFANAKENQR
+551 QKEAFANAKENKQ

-578 PMLKDALNEGNEDL
+578 PMLKDVLNEENEDL
-592 SKRVP
+592 SKRAP
-597 ILLDKKDDSART
+597 ILQDKKDESART

-621 PENHHPQS
+621 PDNQQQT
-629 DDASLQHDE
+629 DDASLQLEDE
-638 ETVSNRAPV
+638 TTSNRAPV

-653 DTERTDQKEY
+653 DTERTDQKAYVYE
-663 IHEGLNQNTETD
+663 EQNQYSETD
-675 KHHDFEVQKDD
+675 QQQDFEVQKDD
-686 SASKSEPVAQE
+686 SVSKSEPVAQE
-697 KSAEI
+697 KTADI
-702 KRSDQKVMTNQSEPQ
+702 KRSDQKVMTNQPEPQ

-722 LQPTK
+722 PQSTK
-727 VENQPLA
+727 VENQPIA
-734 NSERKIRPSEPA
+734 NNERIIRPSEPA
-746 KVHSDGIRVEEKQA
+746 KVHSDGIRAEKKQTD
-760 VAPAGESKA
+760 APAESKT
-769 VSREKQPSSQA
+769 VLREKQPSSQT
-780 IKRTEQSVN
+780 IKRTEQNVN

-803 SSKAEDRLRRD
+803 SSKVEDRLRRD
-814 ERTK
+814 ERTR

>member
-36 TTQPKIEKAGG
+36 TTQPKVEKAGG

-106 DEFANSITNVSRSVY
+106 DEFANSITNVSKTVY

-132 FIFTCGYVVYLFCVR
+132 FIFTCAYVVYLFCVR
-147 GSAKEAMRRSILF
+147 GSVKEAMRRSILF

-212 SGIEKGKEMEG
+212 STIEKGKEMEG
-223 TVAVMRNLYFDMALM
+223 TVAVMRNLYFDIALM

-247 ETSEGKINEKGDSK
+247 ETSEAKINEKGDSK
-261 SKLSRVDKLLSYKL
+261 DKLSRVDKLLSYKL
-275 SKEGEKEKLDY
+275 SNDGEKAKQKYIKDTEIEKYD
-286 IESVEIKKYE
+286 
-296 NESMTAGS
+296 NESMTSGNV
-304 AFTQLGES
+304 FNQLGES
-312 FIAVI
+312 FIAVVA
-317 SAIVVGIPFLALA
+317 SIVIGIPFLALA

-379 LGVVVLFVY
+379 LGIIVLFVY
-388 VICFMVDT
+388 VTCFIVDK
-396 LIPPNGFGK
+396 LIPPNGFGM
-405 YLLNVTV
+405 YLLNVAV
-412 LSLILWIGFVKRDA
+412 LASILWIGFHKRDA

-436 VSVDNNMLENMRQ
+436 VSVDNNMMENMRQ

-468 GGGIFTDFAKNFG
+468 GGGVFTDFAKNFR
-481 GRKDGSNADGV
+481 GRKDGSNTDGV

-497 GVGNSP
+497 GGGNSP
-503 SGAAMGYDN
+503 SGATMGYDN
-512 THAVSRTPQKEMA
+512 THAISRTPQKETT
-525 NGIANHNSRNLKRN
+525 NGIASHNNRNLKRN
-539 PQTLSKEQEKQK
+539 PQTLLKEQQK
-551 QKEAFANAKENQR
+551 QKEAFANAKENKQ
-564 QSHLDRLRKDGINS
+564 QSHLNRLRKDGINS
-578 PMLKDALNEGNEDL
+578 PMLKDVLNEGNEDL
-592 SKRVP
+592 SKRAP
-597 ILLDKKDDSART
+597 ILQDKKDESART

-621 PENHHPQS
+621 PDNQQQT
-629 DDASLQHDE
+629 DDTSLQLEDE
-638 ETVSNRAPV
+638 TTSNRAPV

-653 DTERTDQKEY
+653 DTERTDQKAYVYE
-663 IHEGLNQNTETD
+663 EQNQYPETD
-675 KHHDFEVQKDD
+675 QQQDFEVQKDD
-686 SASKSEPVAQE
+686 SVSKSEPVAQE
-697 KSAEI
+697 KTADI
-702 KRSDQKVMTNQSEPQ
+702 KRSDQKVMTNQPEPQ
-717 LGFES
+717 FGFES
-722 LQPTK
+722 PQSTK
-727 VENQPLA
+727 VENQPIA
-734 NSERKIRPSEPA
+734 NNERKIRPSEPA

-769 VSREKQPSSQA
+769 VSREKQPSSHT

-789 TFEQVSLNEIARRS
+789 TFEQVSLNDIGRWT
-803 SSKAEDRLRRD
+803 SSKVEDRLRRD
-814 ERTK
+814 ERKR

>member
-23 ASAVTVFSADGDT
+23 ASAITVFSADGDT
-36 TTQPKIEKAGG
+36 TTQPKVEKAGG

-70 IKGAFVGLTNVTF
+70 IKGAFVGMANVTF
-83 SFAGNIVRVVDAGM
+83 SFAGNFVRVVDAGM

-106 DEFANSITNVSRSVY
+106 DEFANSITNVSKTVY

-132 FIFTCGYVVYLFCVR
+132 FIFTCAYVVYLFCVR
-147 GSAKEAMRRSILF
+147 GSVKEAMRRSILF

-198 LVGIVQDEGNFADS
+198 LVGIVHDEGNFADS
-212 SGIEKGKEMEG
+212 SAIEKGKEMEG
-223 TVAVMRNLYFDMALM
+223 TVAVMRNLYFDIALM

-247 ETSEGKINEKGDSK
+247 ETSEAKINERGDSK
-261 SKLSRVDKLLSYKL
+261 EKLSRVDKLLSYKL
-275 SKEGEKEKLDY
+275 STDGEKAKQKYIKDTEIEKYD
-286 IESVEIKKYE
+286 
-296 NESMTAGS
+296 NEPMTAGS

-312 FIAVI
+312 FIAVVA
-317 SAIVVGIPFLALA
+317 SIVIGIPFLALA

-379 LGVVVLFVY
+379 LGVIVLFVY
-388 VICFMVDT
+388 VTCFIVDK
-396 LIPPNGFGK
+396 LIPPNGFGM
-405 YLLNVTV
+405 YLLNVAV
-412 LSLILWIGFVKRDA
+412 LASILWIAFYKRDA

-436 VSVDNNMLENMRQ
+436 VSVDNNLMENMRQ

-454 AWENAKKIGSTLGN
+454 AWEQAKKIGGVWGN
-468 GGGIFTDFAKNFG
+468 GGGVFTDFTKNFG

-492 TGAPS
+492 TCAPS
-497 GVGNSP
+497 GGGNSP

-512 THAVSRTPQKEMA
+512 THAISRTPQKETA
-525 NGIANHNSRNLKRN
+525 NGIASHNNRNLKRN
-539 PQTLSKEQEKQK
+539 PQTLLKEQQK
-551 QKEAFANAKENQR
+551 QKEAFANAKENKQ

-578 PMLKDALNEGNEDL
+578 PMLKDVLNEENEDL
-592 SKRVP
+592 SKRAP
-597 ILLDKKDDSART
+597 ILQDKKDESART

-621 PENHHPQS
+621 PDNQQQT
-629 DDASLQHDE
+629 DDASLQLEDE
-638 ETVSNRAPV
+638 TTSNRAPV

-653 DTERTDQKEY
+653 DTERTDQKAYVYE
-663 IHEGLNQNTETD
+663 EQNQYSETD
-675 KHHDFEVQKDD
+675 QQQDFEVQKDD
-686 SASKSEPVAQE
+686 SVSKSEPVAQE
-697 KSAEI
+697 KTADI
-702 KRSDQKVMTNQSEPQ
+702 KRSDQKVMTNQPEPQ

-722 LQPTK
+722 PQSTK
-727 VENQPLA
+727 VENQPIA
-734 NSERKIRPSEPA
+734 NNERIIRPSEPA
-746 KVHSDGIRVEEKQA
+746 KVHSDGIRAEKKQTD
-760 VAPAGESKA
+760 APAESKT
-769 VSREKQPSSQA
+769 VLREKQPSSQT
-780 IKRTEQSVN
+780 IKRTEQNVN

-803 SSKAEDRLRRD
+803 SSKVEDRLRRD
-814 ERTK
+814 ERTR

>member
-1 MAVMKKK
+1 MKKK

-36 TTQPKIEKAGG
+36 TTQPKVEKAGG

-106 DEFANSITNVSRSVY
+106 DEFANSITNVSKTVY

-132 FIFTCGYVVYLFCVR
+132 FIFTCAYVVYLFCVR

-212 SGIEKGKEMEG
+212 SAIKKGKEMEG
-223 TVAVMRNLYFDMALM
+223 AVAVMRNLYFDIALM

-247 ETSEGKINEKGDSK
+247 ETSEAKINERGDSK
-261 SKLSRVDKLLSYKL
+261 DKLSRVDKLLSYKL
-275 SKEGEKEKLDY
+275 SEDGEKAKKDH
-286 IESVEIKKYE
+286 IKDTEVRKYE
-296 NESMTAGS
+296 NESMTSGNV
-304 AFTQLGES
+304 FNQLGES
-312 FIAVI
+312 FIAVVA
-317 SAIVVGIPFLALA
+317 SIVIGIPFLALA

-379 LGVVVLFVY
+379 LGVIVLFVY
-388 VICFMVDT
+388 VTCFIVDK
-396 LIPPNGFGK
+396 LIPPNGFGM
-405 YLLNVTV
+405 YLLNVAV
-412 LSLILWIGFVKRDA
+412 LASILWIGFHKRDA

-454 AWENAKKIGSTLGN
+454 AWENAKKIGGTLGN
-468 GGGIFTDFAKNFG
+468 GGGVFTDFAKNFR
-481 GRKDGSNADGV
+481 GRKGASNADGV

-497 GVGNSP
+497 GSGNSP

-512 THAVSRTPQKEMA
+512 THAISRTPQKETA
-525 NGIANHNSRNLKRN
+525 NGIASHNSRSLKRN

-551 QKEAFANAKENQR
+551 QKEAFANAKENKH

-578 PMLKDALNEGNEDL
+578 PMLKDALSEGNEDL
-592 SKRVP
+592 SKRAP
-597 ILLDKKDDSART
+597 ILQDKKDESART
-609 DQKEYVEQLLKQ
+609 DQKEYVEQFLKQ
-621 PENHHPQS
+621 TNNQQHS
-629 DDASLQHDE
+629 DEASLQHEE
-638 ETVSNRAPV
+638 ETTSNRAPV

-653 DTERTDQKEY
+653 DTERTDQKAYVYE
-663 IHEGLNQNTETD
+663 EQNQNPETD
-675 KHHDFEVQKDD
+675 QQQDFEVQKDD
-686 SASKSEPVAQE
+686 SVSKSEPVVQE
-697 KSAEI
+697 KTADI
-702 KRSDQKVMTNQSEPQ
+702 KRSDQKVMTNQPEPQ

-722 LQPTK
+722 PQSTK
-727 VENQPLA
+727 VENQPIA
-734 NSERKIRPSEPA
+734 NNERKIRPSEPV

-760 VAPAGESKA
+760 VAPAESKT
-769 VSREKQPSSQA
+769 VSREKQPSSQT

-789 TFEQVSLNEIARRS
+789 TFEQVSLNEIARCS
-803 SSKAEDRLRRD
+803 SSKVEDRLRRD
-814 ERTK
+814 ERTR